1 MKPQA
6 LFHKKTNLIRKNSVI
21 LKSFSFLIRN
31 FATSFA
37 RFLRSNI
44 RKNFVAYCIKIK
56 KKIMKHELIISSLL
70 VLGNPMMANA
80 QQTKTT
86 TIESV
91 STENIST
98 DSIQAMKEK
107 LRQDS
112 IQWEKQLSAVTIK
125 GTRSQF
131 RQKNGGIVARI
142 SGTSLEKEPTATEVL
157 AKLPGMFKNKD
168 GKPQAFIGGSPEIY
182 INDRK
187 VQDYSVVENLPV
199 TQIKEVKV
207 IHHPGAEY
215 GNNVGCVL
223 LITTKKNLQGL
234 AIVENSGFLF
244 DSFVSNNHDLDL
256 TYTHGKMTYYGKLG
270 YANWQGI
277 WKEQDIATN
286 YVSGSNTGN
295 NSGSQA
301 SSNTSSQAGDNAT
314 TYIASATLDCKHS
327 YYDRFYW
334 SAGAD
339 LALTEKQT
347 IGVKYDGYNIHQP
360 MPFKMT
366 SYAMTNDYVDDNVTG
381 NNKFLY
387 YDWQHHVNAFYQGK
401 YGEKWKLNFFGDFV
415 KLHTEQ
421 AQFVDEISERGAAK
435 GKGAATSPS
444 ALVAA
449 SSSPSVPLLASVP
462 SDSIAWSLASSSPLQ
477 EARNKFTLLPQSDGT
492 IWGAKAR
499 ANYTINDKQTWMMGA
514 EYNYVKS
521 ESRTD
526 YTPADKGTSTH
537 SITKENHAAVFAE
550 YSLDFKPFSL
560 RVGLRYEHVDSRL
573 NYLKDETGR
582 TGIGRIG
589 SFENGN
595 SETGRT
601 GTGTLETA
609 SNEPLH
615 RKYDNLYPSLL
626 LSHQSGRFSQSLSY
640 RSSETRPSFQELN
653 TGTVYANHYMR
664 QIGNSQLEP
673 SQRHE
678 FQYQASY
685 GDLFLQASY
694 TYVKDYITSI
704 IEPDSDDPQTGYITW
719 TNIDHCWNWGSFLG
733 YRHRWGFYE
742 PQVQAGIQQG
752 FIKAVSMGK
761 EKSFHDPYYI
771 FSLYN
776 GFHLPKGWYLNLS
789 FSYRSSGTY
798 DFLTLCSVHNFDFQL
813 YKSFLKDRLSLSLNV
828 NDIFNTKRQKTD
840 GTYGNVRFQ
849 QQKWVDT
856 RSVQLRLTYRFN
868 QAKKQYRGENSA
880 QEAVGRMGGK

>member
-1 MKPQA
+1 M
-6 LFHKKTNLIRKNSVI
+6 
-21 LKSFSFLIRN
+21 RN
-31 FATSFA
+31 ELLMSCLLMLSLPTAT
-37 RFLRSNI
+37 
-44 RKNFVAYCIKIK
+44 
-56 KKIMKHELIISSLL
+56 H
-70 VLGNPMMANA
+70 A
-80 QQTKTT
+80 QQKEQTTKADA
-86 TIESV
+86 
-91 STENIST
+91 
-98 DSIQAMKEK
+98 DSILTMRERM
-107 LRQDS
+107 RQDS
-112 IQWEKQLSAVTIK
+112 ILWEKQLDAVTIK

-142 SGTSLEKEPTATEVL
+142 AGTSLEKEPTTTDVL
-157 AKLPGMFKNKD
+157 AKLPGMFRNKD
-168 GKPQAFIGGSPEIY
+168 GKPQAFIGGAPEIY

-223 LITTKKNLQGL
+223 LITTKKNLEGL
-234 AIVENSGFLF
+234 AIVENSGILF

-277 WKEQDIATN
+277 WKEQDITTN
-286 YVSGSNTGN
+286 YSN
-295 NSGSQA
+295 S
-301 SSNTSSQAGDNAT
+301 T
-314 TYIASATLDCKHS
+314 TYIASSTLDCKHS
-327 YYDRFYW
+327 YNDHFYW

-339 LALTEKQT
+339 LVLTEKQT

-366 SYAMTNDYVDDNVTG
+366 SYAMTNDHVDDNVTG

-401 YGEKWKLNFFGDFV
+401 FGEKWKLNFFGDFV

-421 AQFVDEISERGAAK
+421 AQFVDEISER
-435 GKGAATSPS
+435 
-444 ALVAA
+444 
-449 SSSPSVPLLASVP
+449 
-462 SDSIAWSLASSSPLQ
+462 

-492 IWGAKAR
+492 IWGAKVR

-521 ESRTD
+521 ESRAD

-573 NYLKDETGR
+573 DYL
-582 TGIGRIG
+582 
-589 SFENGN
+589 
-595 SETGRT
+595 
-601 GTGTLETA
+601 TA
-609 SNEPLH
+609 ADGANDDLQQPIH
-615 RKYDNLYPSLL
+615 RSYDNLYPSLL
-626 LSHQSGRFSQSLSY
+626 LTHQSGRFSQSLSY

-653 TGTVYANHYMR
+653 TGTVYANRYMR
-664 QIGNSQLEP
+664 QVGNSQLEP

-752 FIKAVSMGK
+752 FINAISMGK

-798 DFLTLCSVHNFDFQL
+798 DFLTISSVHNFDFQL

-828 NDIFNTKRQKTD
+828 SDIFNTRRQKTD

-849 QQKWVDT
+849 QQKWEDT

>member
-1 MKPQA
+1 MLSLP
-6 LFHKKTNLIRKNSVI
+6 T
-21 LKSFSFLIRN
+21 
-31 FATSFA
+31 AT
-37 RFLRSNI
+37 
-44 RKNFVAYCIKIK
+44 
-56 KKIMKHELIISSLL
+56 H
-70 VLGNPMMANA
+70 A
-80 QQTKTT
+80 QQK
-86 TIESV
+86 EQRP
-91 STENIST
+91 EADA
-98 DSIQAMKEK
+98 DSILAIKERM
-107 LRQDS
+107 RQDS
-112 IQWEKQLSAVTIK
+112 ILWERQLDAVTIK

-142 SGTSLEKEPTATEVL
+142 SGTSLEKEPNATEVL
-157 AKLPGMFKNKD
+157 AKLPGMFKSKD
-168 GKPQAFIGGSPEIY
+168 GKPQAFIGGAPEIY

-244 DSFVSNNHDLDL
+244 DSYVSNNHDLDL
-256 TYTHGKMTYYGKLG
+256 TYTHGKITYYAKLG

-277 WKEQDIATN
+277 WKEQDITTN
-286 YVSGSNTGN
+286 YSN
-295 NSGSQA
+295 S
-301 SSNTSSQAGDNAT
+301 T
-314 TYIASATLDCKHS
+314 TYIASSTLDCKHS
-327 YYDRFYW
+327 YNDHFYW

-339 LALTEKQT
+339 LSLTETQT

-366 SYAMTNDYVDDNVTG
+366 SYAMTNNHVDDNVIG

-387 YDWQHHVNAFYQGK
+387 YDWQHHVNAFYQGH
-401 YGEKWKLNFFGDFV
+401 YGEKWKLSFFGDFV

-421 AQFVDEISERGAAK
+421 AQFVDEISEK
-435 GKGAATSPS
+435 N
-444 ALVAA
+444 
-449 SSSPSVPLLASVP
+449 LANGVSEE
-462 SDSIAWSLASSSPLQ
+462 D
-477 EARNKFTLLPQSDGT
+477 ARNKFTLLPQSDGT
-492 IWGAKAR
+492 IWGTKVR
-499 ANYTINDKQTWMMGA
+499 ANYAISDKQSWMMGA

-521 ESRTD
+521 ESQTD

-550 YSLDFKPFSL
+550 YTIDFKPFSL
-560 RVGLRYEHVDSRL
+560 RAGLRYEHVDSRL
-573 NYLKDETGR
+573 DYLPAA
-582 TGIGRIG
+582 
-589 SFENGN
+589 NGAN
-595 SETGRT
+595 AD
-601 GTGTLETA
+601 LEQ
-609 SNEPLH
+609 PIH
-615 RKYDNLYPSLL
+615 RSYDNLYPSLL
-626 LSHQSGRFSQSLSY
+626 LTHQSGRFSQSLSY

-653 TGTVYANHYMR
+653 TGTVYANRYMR
-664 QIGNSQLEP
+664 QVGNSKLEP

-752 FIKAVSMGK
+752 FIKAISMGK

-776 GFHLPKGWYLNLS
+776 GFHLPKGWYMNLS

-798 DFLTLCSVHNFDFQL
+798 EYLTINSVHNFDFQL

-828 NDIFNTKRQKTD
+828 SDIFNTISRKTD

-849 QQKWVDT
+849 QQKWEDT

>member
-1 MKPQA
+1 MSG
-6 LFHKKTNLIRKNSVI
+6 LLI
-21 LKSFSFLIRN
+21 
-31 FATSFA
+31 
-37 RFLRSNI
+37 
-44 RKNFVAYCIKIK
+44 
-56 KKIMKHELIISSLL
+56 
-70 VLGNPMMANA
+70 LGNPMMANA

-86 TIESV
+86 TAESI
-91 STENIST
+91 STAKNIST

-112 IQWEKQLSAVTIK
+112 IQWEKQLAAVTIK

-256 TYTHGKMTYYGKLG
+256 TYTRGKMTYYGKLG

-286 YVSGSNTGN
+286 YVSGS
-295 NSGSQA
+295 
-301 SSNTSSQAGDNAT
+301 QAGDNAT

-327 YYDRFYW
+327 YNDHFYW

-366 SYAMTNDYVDDNVTG
+366 SYAMTNDHVDDNVTG
-381 NNKFLY
+381 NNKFFY

-444 ALVAA
+444 ALLAP
-449 SSSPSVPLLASVP
+449 SSSSSVPLLASVP
-462 SDSIAWSLASSSPLQ
+462 SDSIAWSLASSFPLQ

-550 YSLDFKPFSL
+550 YSLDFKSFSL

-595 SETGRT
+595 SEIGRT
-601 GTGTLETA
+601 GIGLPGTA
-609 SNEPLH
+609 STEAPLH

-640 RSSETRPSFQELN
+640 RSSETRPSFQKLN

-664 QIGNSQLEP
+664 QVGNSQLEP
-673 SQRHE
+673 SKRHE

-704 IEPDSDDPQTGYITW
+704 IEPYSDDPQTGYITW

-776 GFHLPKGWYLNLS
+776 GFHLPKGWYMNLS

-798 DFLTLCSVHNFDFQL
+798 DFLTINSVHNFDFQL

-828 NDIFNTKRQKTD
+828 NDIFNTKRYKTD

-849 QQKWVDT
+849 QQKWEDT

>member
-1 MKPQA
+1 M
-6 LFHKKTNLIRKNSVI
+6 SG
-21 LKSFSFLIRN
+21 
-31 FATSFA
+31 
-37 RFLRSNI
+37 
-44 RKNFVAYCIKIK
+44 
-56 KKIMKHELIISSLL
+56 LL

-86 TIESV
+86 TAGSISTESC
-91 STENIST
+91 STENILT
-98 DSIQAMKEK
+98 KKEGLLQDSIQAMKEK

-112 IQWEKQLSAVTIK
+112 IQWEKQLAAVTIK

-168 GKPQAFIGGSPEIY
+168 GKPQAFIGGAPEIY

-234 AIVENSGFLF
+234 AIVENSGILF

-256 TYTHGKMTYYGKLG
+256 TYTRGKITYYAKLG
-270 YANWQGI
+270 YANWQGK
-277 WKEQDIATN
+277 WKEQDIATH

-295 NSGSQA
+295 N
-301 SSNTSSQAGDNAT
+301 AGDNAT
-314 TYIASATLDCKHS
+314 TYIASSTLDCKHN
-327 YYDRFYW
+327 YNDHFYW

-347 IGVKYDGYNIHQP
+347 IGVKYNGYNIHQP

-366 SYAMTNDYVDDNVTG
+366 SYAMTNDHVDDNVTG
-381 NNKFLY
+381 NNKFFY
-387 YDWQHHVNAFYQGK
+387 YDWQHHVNAFYQGN
-401 YGEKWKLNFFGDFV
+401 YGEKWKLNIFGDFV

-421 AQFVDEISERGAAK
+421 AQFVDEISE
-435 GKGAATSPS
+435 
-444 ALVAA
+444 
-449 SSSPSVPLLASVP
+449 
-462 SDSIAWSLASSSPLQ
+462 Q
-477 EARNKFTLLPQSDGT
+477 EARNKFTLLPQSDGI

-499 ANYTINDKQTWMMGA
+499 ANYTINNKQTWMMGA

-573 NYLKDETGR
+573 NYLKDETGKS
-582 TGIGRIG
+582 GIG
-589 SFENGN
+589 SFGNGN
-595 SETGRT
+595 SEIGTT
-601 GTGTLETA
+601 GTGTPGTA
-609 SNEPLH
+609 STEAPIH

-653 TGTVYANHYMR
+653 TGTVYANRYLR

-673 SQRHE
+673 SKRHE

-704 IEPDSDDPQTGYITW
+704 IKPDSDDPQTGYITW

-752 FIKAVSMGK
+752 FIKAISMGK

-771 FSLYN
+771 FNLYN

-798 DFLTLCSVHNFDFQL
+798 EYLTINSVHNFDFQL

-828 NDIFNTKRQKTD
+828 SDIFNTISRKTD

-849 QQKWVDT
+849 QQKWEDT

-868 QAKKQYRGENSA
+868 HAKKQYRGENSA

>member
-1 MKPQA
+1 
-6 LFHKKTNLIRKNSVI
+6 
-21 LKSFSFLIRN
+21 
-31 FATSFA
+31 
-37 RFLRSNI
+37 
-44 RKNFVAYCIKIK
+44 
-56 KKIMKHELIISSLL
+56 MKHELIISGLL
-70 VLGNPMMANA
+70 ILGNQMMANA

-86 TIESV
+86 TAESI
-91 STENIST
+91 STAENIST
-98 DSIQAMKEK
+98 DSILAMKEK

-112 IQWEKQLSAVTIK
+112 IQWEKQLAAVTIK

-256 TYTHGKMTYYGKLG
+256 TYTRGKMTYYAKLS

-286 YVSGSNTGN
+286 YVSGNQAGDNTGN
-295 NSGSQA
+295 N
-301 SSNTSSQAGDNAT
+301 AGDNAT
-314 TYIASATLDCKHS
+314 NYIASSTLDCKHS

-366 SYAMTNDYVDDNVTG
+366 SYAMTNNHIDDNVTG

-435 GKGAATSPS
+435 GKGAATFPS

-462 SDSIAWSLASSSPLQ
+462 SDSIAWSLASSSPQQ

-499 ANYTINDKQTWMMGA
+499 ANYTISDKQTWMMGA

-526 YTPADKGTSTH
+526 YTPADKGISTH

-560 RVGLRYEHVDSRL
+560 RVGLRYEHVDSRQ
-573 NYLKDETGR
+573 NYLK
-582 TGIGRIG
+582 
-589 SFENGN
+589 N
-595 SETGRT
+595 
-601 GTGTLETA
+601 ETA
-609 SNEPLH
+609 STEPLH

-626 LSHQSGRFSQSLSY
+626 LTHQSGRFSQSLSY
-640 RSSETRPSFQELN
+640 RSSEIRPSFQELN

-742 PQVQAGIQQG
+742 PQLLAGIQQG

-776 GFHLPKGWYLNLS
+776 GFHLPKGWYMNLS

-798 DFLTLCSVHNFDFQL
+798 DFLTLCSVHNFDIQL
-813 YKSFLKDRLSLSLNV
+813 YKSFLKDKLSLSLNM

-840 GTYGNVRFQ
+840 GIYGNVRFQ

>member
-1 MKPQA
+1 MSYLLMLSLP
-6 LFHKKTNLIRKNSVI
+6 T
-21 LKSFSFLIRN
+21 
-31 FATSFA
+31 AT
-37 RFLRSNI
+37 
-44 RKNFVAYCIKIK
+44 
-56 KKIMKHELIISSLL
+56 H
-70 VLGNPMMANA
+70 A
-80 QQTKTT
+80 QQKEQTT
-86 TIESV
+86 EAD
-91 STENIST
+91 T
-98 DSIQAMKEK
+98 DSILTMRERM
-107 LRQDS
+107 RQDS
-112 IQWEKQLSAVTIK
+112 ILWEKQLDAVTIK

-142 SGTSLEKEPTATEVL
+142 AGTSLEKEPTTTDVL
-157 AKLPGMFKNKD
+157 AKLPGMFRDKD
-168 GKPQAFIGGSPEIY
+168 GKPQAFIGGAPEIY

-223 LITTKKNLQGL
+223 LISTKKNLEGL

-270 YANWQGI
+270 YANWQGN
-277 WKEQDIATN
+277 WKEQDITTN
-286 YVSGSNTGN
+286 YVSGNQTGN
-295 NSGSQA
+295 NTGS
-301 SSNTSSQAGDNAT
+301 NAGDNAT
-314 TYIASATLDCKHS
+314 TYIASSTLDCKHS
-327 YYDRFYW
+327 YNDHFYW

-347 IGVKYDGYNIHQP
+347 IGVKYNGYNIHQP

-366 SYAMTNDYVDDNVTG
+366 SYAMTNDHVDDNVTG

-401 YGEKWKLNFFGDFV
+401 FGEKWKLNFFGDFV

-421 AQFVDEISERGAAK
+421 AQFVDEISER
-435 GKGAATSPS
+435 
-444 ALVAA
+444 
-449 SSSPSVPLLASVP
+449 
-462 SDSIAWSLASSSPLQ
+462 

-499 ANYTINDKQTWMMGA
+499 ANYTINDKQTWMMGT

-521 ESRTD
+521 ESRAD

-573 NYLKDETGR
+573 DYQPAADGANTDLQQP
-582 TGIGRIG
+582 I
-589 SFENGN
+589 
-595 SETGRT
+595 
-601 GTGTLETA
+601 
-609 SNEPLH
+609 H
-615 RKYDNLYPSLL
+615 RSYNNLYPSLL
-626 LSHQSGRFSQSLSY
+626 LTHQAGRFSQSLSY

-653 TGTVYANHYMR
+653 TGTVYANRYMR
-664 QIGNSQLEP
+664 QVGNSKLEP

-752 FIKAVSMGK
+752 FINAISMGK
-761 EKSFHDPYYI
+761 EKGFHDPYYI

-798 DFLTLCSVHNFDFQL
+798 DFVTISSVHNFDFQL

-828 NDIFNTKRQKTD
+828 SDIFNTRRQKTD

-849 QQKWVDT
+849 QQKWEDT
-856 RSVQLRLTYRFN
+856 RGVQLRLTYRFN

>member
-1 MKPQA
+1 MSG
-6 LFHKKTNLIRKNSVI
+6 LLI
-21 LKSFSFLIRN
+21 
-31 FATSFA
+31 
-37 RFLRSNI
+37 
-44 RKNFVAYCIKIK
+44 
-56 KKIMKHELIISSLL
+56 
-70 VLGNPMMANA
+70 LGNPMLTHA

-86 TIESV
+86 TAGSS
-91 STENIST
+91 STESIIAKKEELLQ

-168 GKPQAFIGGSPEIY
+168 GKPQAFIGGAPEIY

-234 AIVENSGFLF
+234 AIVENSGVLF

-270 YANWQGI
+270 YANWQGN

-286 YVSGSNTGN
+286 YVSGN
-295 NSGSQA
+295 
-301 SSNTSSQAGDNAT
+301 QAGDNAT

-327 YYDRFYW
+327 YNDHFYW

-347 IGVKYDGYNIHQP
+347 IGVKYNGYNIHQP

-366 SYAMTNDYVDDNVTG
+366 SYAMTNDHVDDNVTG
-381 NNKFLY
+381 NNKFFY

-401 YGEKWKLNFFGDFV
+401 YGEKWKLNIFGDFV

-421 AQFVDEISERGAAK
+421 GQFVDEISERE
-435 GKGAATSPS
+435 
-444 ALVAA
+444 AA
-449 SSSPSVPLLASVP
+449 STQ
-462 SDSIAWSLASSSPLQ
+462 Q

-560 RVGLRYEHVDSRL
+560 RIGLRYEHVDSRL

-582 TGIGRIG
+582 SGIG
-589 SFENGN
+589 SFEIGN
-595 SETGRT
+595 SEIGTT
-601 GTGTLETA
+601 GTGTPGTA
-609 SNEPLH
+609 STEAPIH

-653 TGTVYANHYMR
+653 TGTVYANRYMW

-678 FQYQASY
+678 CQYQASY

-752 FIKAVSMGK
+752 FIKAISMGK

-798 DFLTLCSVHNFDFQL
+798 DFLTINSVHNFDFQL

-828 NDIFNTKRQKTD
+828 SDIFNTISRKTD

-849 QQKWVDT
+849 QQKWEDT

>member
-1 MKPQA
+1 MR
-6 LFHKKTNLIRKNSVI
+6 HI
-21 LKSFSFLIRN
+21 
-31 FATSFA
+31 
-37 RFLRSNI
+37 
-44 RKNFVAYCIKIK
+44 YIKIR
-56 KKIMKHELIISSLL
+56 KKIMKHELIISGLL

-80 QQTKTT
+80 QKTEATT
-86 TIESV
+86 TESS
-91 STENIST
+91 STESSST
-98 DSIQAMKEK
+98 ESSSINSRSIKSSSTESILTKKEELLQDSIQAMKEK

-168 GKPQAFIGGSPEIY
+168 GKPQAFIGGAPEIY

-234 AIVENSGFLF
+234 AIVENSGILF

-256 TYTHGKMTYYGKLG
+256 TYTRGKMTYYAKLS

-286 YVSGSNTGN
+286 YVSGSNTG
-295 NSGSQA
+295 
-301 SSNTSSQAGDNAT
+301 SNAGDNAT
-314 TYIASATLDCKHS
+314 TYIASSTLDCKHS
-327 YYDRFYW
+327 YYDHFYW
-334 SAGAD
+334 STGAD

-366 SYAMTNDYVDDNVTG
+366 SYAMTNDHVDDNVTG
-381 NNKFLY
+381 DNKFLY
-387 YDWQHHVNAFYQGK
+387 YDWQHHVNAFYQGN

-421 AQFVDEISERGAAK
+421 GQFVDEVSERE
-435 GKGAATSPS
+435 
-444 ALVAA
+444 AA
-449 SSSPSVPLLASVP
+449 STQ
-462 SDSIAWSLASSSPLQ
+462 Q

-573 NYLKDETGR
+573 D
-582 TGIGRIG
+582 
-589 SFENGN
+589 SH
-595 SETGRT
+595 
-601 GTGTLETA
+601 A
-609 SNEPLH
+609 PLH

-653 TGTVYANHYMR
+653 TGTVYANRYMR
-664 QIGNSQLEP
+664 QVGNSELEP
-673 SQRHE
+673 SQRHD

-694 TYVKDYITSI
+694 TYVKNYITSI
-704 IEPDSDDPQTGYITW
+704 IAPDSDDPQTGYITW

-752 FIKAVSMGK
+752 FINAISMGK

-776 GFHLPKGWYLNLS
+776 GFHLPKGWYMNLS

-798 DFLTLCSVHNFDFQL
+798 DFVTISSVHNFDFQL

-849 QQKWVDT
+849 QQKWEDT

>member
-1 MKPQA
+1 M
-6 LFHKKTNLIRKNSVI
+6 SG
-21 LKSFSFLIRN
+21 
-31 FATSFA
+31 
-37 RFLRSNI
+37 
-44 RKNFVAYCIKIK
+44 
-56 KKIMKHELIISSLL
+56 LL

-80 QQTKTT
+80 QKTETT

-91 STENIST
+91 STESIST

-112 IQWEKQLSAVTIK
+112 ILWEKQLSAVTIK

-157 AKLPGMFKNKD
+157 TKLPGMFKDKD
-168 GKPQAFIGGSPEIY
+168 GKPQAFIGGAPEIY

-187 VQDYSVVENLPV
+187 VQDYSIVENLPV

-234 AIVENSGFLF
+234 AIVENSGVLF

-277 WKEQDIATN
+277 WKEQDITTN
-286 YVSGSNTGN
+286 YVSGSQAGDNTG
-295 NSGSQA
+295 
-301 SSNTSSQAGDNAT
+301 SNAGDNAT
-314 TYIASATLDCKHS
+314 TYIASSTIDCKHS
-327 YYDRFYW
+327 YNDHFYW

-366 SYAMTNDYVDDNVTG
+366 SYAMTNDHVDDNVTG

-401 YGEKWKLNFFGDFV
+401 FGEKWKLNFFGDFV

-421 AQFVDEISERGAAK
+421 AQFVDEISERDLANGA
-435 GKGAATSPS
+435 SEE
-444 ALVAA
+444 
-449 SSSPSVPLLASVP
+449 
-462 SDSIAWSLASSSPLQ
+462 

-521 ESRTD
+521 ESRAD
-526 YTPADKGTSTH
+526 YTPADQGTSTH

-550 YSLDFKPFSL
+550 YSIDFKPFSL

-582 TGIGRIG
+582 TGIGRTGTGIG
-589 SFENGN
+589 SSETGN
-595 SETGRT
+595 SEIGTTGI
-601 GTGTLETA
+601 GTPETA
-609 SNEPLH
+609 STEPLH

-626 LSHQSGRFSQSLSY
+626 LTHQSGRFSQSLSY

-653 TGTVYANHYMR
+653 TGTVYANRYMR
-664 QIGNSQLEP
+664 QVGNSELEP
-673 SQRHE
+673 SQRHD

-694 TYVKDYITSI
+694 TYVKNYITSI
-704 IEPDSDDPQTGYITW
+704 IDPDSDDPQTGYITW

-752 FIKAVSMGK
+752 FINAIYMGK

-776 GFHLPKGWYLNLS
+776 GFHLPKGWYMNLS

-798 DFLTLCSVHNFDFQL
+798 DFVTISSVHNFDFQL
-813 YKSFLKDRLSLSLNV
+813 YKSFLKDKLSLSLNV
-828 NDIFNTKRQKTD
+828 SDIFNTRRQKTD
-840 GTYGNVRFQ
+840 GTYDNVRFQ
-849 QQKWVDT
+849 QQKWEDT

>member
-1 MKPQA
+1 
-6 LFHKKTNLIRKNSVI
+6 
-21 LKSFSFLIRN
+21 
-31 FATSFA
+31 
-37 RFLRSNI
+37 
-44 RKNFVAYCIKIK
+44 
-56 KKIMKHELIISSLL
+56 MKHELIISSLL

-86 TIESV
+86 TAESI
-91 STENIST
+91 STAENISTAESISTAKNIST
-98 DSIQAMKEK
+98 DSIQAMREK

-157 AKLPGMFKNKD
+157 AKLPGMYKNKD

-256 TYTHGKMTYYGKLG
+256 TYTRGKMTYYGKLG

-286 YVSGSNTGN
+286 YVSGSNIESNTGSNTGN

-314 TYIASATLDCKHS
+314 NYIASSTLDCKHS

-366 SYAMTNDYVDDNVTG
+366 SYAMTNDHVDDNVTG

-499 ANYTINDKQTWMMGA
+499 ANYTISDKQTWMMGA
-514 EYNYVKS
+514 EYNYMKS

-573 NYLKDETGR
+573 NYLKDET
-582 TGIGRIG
+582 
-589 SFENGN
+589 
-595 SETGRT
+595 
-601 GTGTLETA
+601 A
-609 SNEPLH
+609 STEPLH

-626 LSHQSGRFSQSLSY
+626 LTHQSGRFSQSLSY
-640 RSSETRPSFQELN
+640 RSSEIRPSFQELN
-653 TGTVYANHYMR
+653 TGTVYANRYMW

-776 GFHLPKGWYLNLS
+776 GFHLPKGWYMNLS

-798 DFLTLCSVHNFDFQL
+798 DFLTINSVHNFDFQL

-849 QQKWVDT
+849 QQKWEDT

>member
-1 MKPQA
+1 M
-6 LFHKKTNLIRKNSVI
+6 SG
-21 LKSFSFLIRN
+21 
-31 FATSFA
+31 
-37 RFLRSNI
+37 
-44 RKNFVAYCIKIK
+44 
-56 KKIMKHELIISSLL
+56 LL

-80 QQTKTT
+80 QKTETT
-86 TIESV
+86 TIESI
-91 STENIST
+91 STESSST

-112 IQWEKQLSAVTIK
+112 ILWEKQLAAVTIK

-142 SGTSLEKEPTATEVL
+142 SGTSLEKEPNATEVL
-157 AKLPGMFKNKD
+157 AKLPGMFKTKD
-168 GKPQAFIGGSPEIY
+168 GKPQAFIGGAPEIY

-187 VQDYSVVENLPV
+187 VQDYSIVENLPV

-256 TYTHGKMTYYGKLG
+256 TYTRGKMTYYAKLS

-286 YVSGSNTGN
+286 YVSSNQAGDNTGN
-295 NSGSQA
+295 N
-301 SSNTSSQAGDNAT
+301 AGDNAT
-314 TYIASATLDCKHS
+314 NYIASSTLDCKHS

-366 SYAMTNDYVDDNVTG
+366 SYAMTNDHVDDNVTG

-421 AQFVDEISERGAAK
+421 AQFVDEISERGTAK
-435 GKGAATSPS
+435 GRGAATSPS

-462 SDSIAWSLASSSPLQ
+462 SDSIAWSRASSSPQQ

-521 ESRTD
+521 ESRAN
-526 YTPADKGTSTH
+526 YTPTDKGTSTH

-582 TGIGRIG
+582 TGIG
-589 SFENGN
+589 S
-595 SETGRT
+595 SETGTT
-601 GTGTLETA
+601 GTGTPETA
-609 SNEPLH
+609 STEPLH

-626 LSHQSGRFSQSLSY
+626 LTHQSGRFSQSLSY

-653 TGTVYANHYMR
+653 TGTVYANRYMR
-664 QIGNSQLEP
+664 QVGNSQLEP

-752 FIKAVSMGK
+752 FIKAISMGK

-776 GFHLPKGWYLNLS
+776 GFHLPKGWYMNLS

-798 DFLTLCSVHNFDFQL
+798 DFVTISSVHNFDFQL

-828 NDIFNTKRQKTD
+828 SDIFNTRRQKTD

-849 QQKWVDT
+849 QQKWEDT

>member
-1 MKPQA
+1 MR
-6 LFHKKTNLIRKNSVI
+6 HI
-21 LKSFSFLIRN
+21 
-31 FATSFA
+31 
-37 RFLRSNI
+37 
-44 RKNFVAYCIKIK
+44 YIKIR
-56 KKIMKHELIISSLL
+56 KKIMKHELIISGLL

-80 QQTKTT
+80 QKTEATT
-86 TIESV
+86 TESS
-91 STENIST
+91 STESSST
-98 DSIQAMKEK
+98 ESSSINSRSIKSSSTESILTKKEELLQDSIQAMKEK

-168 GKPQAFIGGSPEIY
+168 GKPQAFIGGAPEIY

-234 AIVENSGFLF
+234 AIVENSGILF

-256 TYTHGKMTYYGKLG
+256 TYTRGKMTYYAKLS

-286 YVSGSNTGN
+286 YVSGSNTG
-295 NSGSQA
+295 
-301 SSNTSSQAGDNAT
+301 SNAGDNAT
-314 TYIASATLDCKHS
+314 TYIASSTLDCKHS
-327 YYDRFYW
+327 YYDHFYW
-334 SAGAD
+334 STGAD

-347 IGVKYDGYNIHQP
+347 IGVKYNGYNIHQP

-366 SYAMTNDYVDDNVTG
+366 SYAMTNDHVDDNVTG
-381 NNKFLY
+381 DNKFLY
-387 YDWQHHVNAFYQGK
+387 YDWQHHVNAFYQGN

-421 AQFVDEISERGAAK
+421 GQFVDEVSERE
-435 GKGAATSPS
+435 
-444 ALVAA
+444 AA
-449 SSSPSVPLLASVP
+449 STQ
-462 SDSIAWSLASSSPLQ
+462 Q

-582 TGIGRIG
+582 TGIG
-589 SFENGN
+589 
-595 SETGRT
+595 TP
-601 GTGTLETA
+601 ETA
-609 SNEPLH
+609 STEAPIH

-653 TGTVYANHYMR
+653 TGTVYANRYMR
-664 QIGNSQLEP
+664 QVGNSQLEP
-673 SQRHE
+673 SKRHE

-704 IEPDSDDPQTGYITW
+704 IKPDSDDPQTGYITW

-752 FIKAVSMGK
+752 FINAISMGK

-776 GFHLPKGWYLNLS
+776 GFHLPKGWYMNLS

-798 DFLTLCSVHNFDFQL
+798 DFVTISSVHNFDFQL

-849 QQKWVDT
+849 QQKWEDT

>member
-1 MKPQA
+1 MSG
-6 LFHKKTNLIRKNSVI
+6 LLI
-21 LKSFSFLIRN
+21 
-31 FATSFA
+31 
-37 RFLRSNI
+37 
-44 RKNFVAYCIKIK
+44 
-56 KKIMKHELIISSLL
+56 
-70 VLGNPMMANA
+70 LGNPMIANA
-80 QQTKTT
+80 QQTETT
-86 TIESV
+86 TAESI
-91 STENIST
+91 STAKNIST
-98 DSIQAMKEK
+98 DSIQAMREK

-112 IQWEKQLSAVTIK
+112 IQWEKQLAAVTIK

-182 INDRK
+182 INERK

-234 AIVENSGFLF
+234 AIVENSGILF

-256 TYTHGKMTYYGKLG
+256 TYTRGKITYYAKLG
-270 YANWQGI
+270 YANWQGK
-277 WKEQDIATN
+277 WKEQDIATH

-295 NSGSQA
+295 N
-301 SSNTSSQAGDNAT
+301 AGDNAT
-314 TYIASATLDCKHS
+314 TYIASSTLDCKHN
-327 YYDRFYW
+327 YNDHFYW

-347 IGVKYDGYNIHQP
+347 IGVKYNGYNIHQP

-366 SYAMTNDYVDDNVTG
+366 SYAMTNDHVDDNVTG
-381 NNKFLY
+381 NNKFFY
-387 YDWQHHVNAFYQGK
+387 YDWQHHVNAFYQGN
-401 YGEKWKLNFFGDFV
+401 YGEKWKLNIFGDFV

-421 AQFVDEISERGAAK
+421 AQFVDEISE
-435 GKGAATSPS
+435 
-444 ALVAA
+444 
-449 SSSPSVPLLASVP
+449 
-462 SDSIAWSLASSSPLQ
+462 Q
-477 EARNKFTLLPQSDGT
+477 EARNKFTLLPQSDGI

-499 ANYTINDKQTWMMGA
+499 ANYTINNKQTWMMGA

-573 NYLKDETGR
+573 NYLKDETGKS
-582 TGIGRIG
+582 GIG
-589 SFENGN
+589 SFGNGN
-595 SETGRT
+595 SEIGTT
-601 GTGTLETA
+601 GTGTPGTA
-609 SNEPLH
+609 STEAPIH

-653 TGTVYANHYMR
+653 TGTVYANRYMR
-664 QIGNSQLEP
+664 QVGNSQLEP
-673 SQRHE
+673 SKRHE

-704 IEPDSDDPQTGYITW
+704 IKPDSDDPQTGYITW

-752 FIKAVSMGK
+752 FIKAISMGK

-771 FSLYN
+771 FNLYN

-798 DFLTLCSVHNFDFQL
+798 EYLTINSVHNFDFQL

-828 NDIFNTKRQKTD
+828 SDIFNTISRKTD

-849 QQKWVDT
+849 QQKWEDT

-868 QAKKQYRGENSA
+868 HAKKQYRGENSA

>member
-1 MKPQA
+1 MSG
-6 LFHKKTNLIRKNSVI
+6 LLI
-21 LKSFSFLIRN
+21 
-31 FATSFA
+31 
-37 RFLRSNI
+37 
-44 RKNFVAYCIKIK
+44 
-56 KKIMKHELIISSLL
+56 
-70 VLGNPMMANA
+70 LGNPTMAHA

-86 TIESV
+86 TAESS
-91 STENIST
+91 STESCST
-98 DSIQAMKEK
+98 ESNSTESILTKKEDLLQDSIQAMKEK

-112 IQWEKQLSAVTIK
+112 IQWEKQLAAVTIK

-142 SGTSLEKEPTATEVL
+142 SGTSLEKEPNATEVL
-157 AKLPGMFKNKD
+157 AKLPGMFKTKD
-168 GKPQAFIGGSPEIY
+168 GKPQAFIGGAPEIY
-182 INDRK
+182 INERK

-270 YANWQGI
+270 YANWQGN
-277 WKEQDIATN
+277 WKEQDITTN
-286 YVSGSNTGN
+286 YVSGSQTGSNTG
-295 NSGSQA
+295 
-301 SSNTSSQAGDNAT
+301 SNAGDNAT
-314 TYIASATLDCKHS
+314 SYIASSTLDCKHS
-327 YYDRFYW
+327 YNDHFYW

-366 SYAMTNDYVDDNVTG
+366 SYAMTNNHVDDNVTG
-381 NNKFLY
+381 YNKFLY

-401 YGEKWKLNFFGDFV
+401 FGEKWKLNFFGDFV

-421 AQFVDEISERGAAK
+421 AQFVDEISERDLANGA
-435 GKGAATSPS
+435 SEE
-444 ALVAA
+444 
-449 SSSPSVPLLASVP
+449 
-462 SDSIAWSLASSSPLQ
+462 

-582 TGIGRIG
+582 TGIG
-589 SFENGN
+589 
-595 SETGRT
+595 TP
-601 GTGTLETA
+601 ETA
-609 SNEPLH
+609 STEPLH

-653 TGTVYANHYMR
+653 TGTVYANRYLR
-664 QIGNSQLEP
+664 QTGNSQLEP

-685 GDLFLQASY
+685 SDLFLQASY

-704 IEPDSDDPQTGYITW
+704 IEPDSDNPQIGYITW

-752 FIKAVSMGK
+752 FINAIYMGK

-798 DFLTLCSVHNFDFQL
+798 DFLTINSVHNFDFQL
-813 YKSFLKDRLSLSLNV
+813 YKSFLKDKLSLSLNV
-828 NDIFNTKRQKTD
+828 SDIFNTISRKTD

-849 QQKWVDT
+849 QQKWEDT

>member
-1 MKPQA
+1 MLSLP
-6 LFHKKTNLIRKNSVI
+6 T
-21 LKSFSFLIRN
+21 
-31 FATSFA
+31 AT
-37 RFLRSNI
+37 
-44 RKNFVAYCIKIK
+44 
-56 KKIMKHELIISSLL
+56 H
-70 VLGNPMMANA
+70 A
-80 QQTKTT
+80 QQK
-86 TIESV
+86 EQRP
-91 STENIST
+91 EADA
-98 DSIQAMKEK
+98 DSILAIKERM
-107 LRQDS
+107 RQDS
-112 IQWEKQLSAVTIK
+112 ILWERQLDAVTIK

-142 SGTSLEKEPTATEVL
+142 SGTSLEKEPNATEVL
-157 AKLPGMFKNKD
+157 AKLPGMFKSKD
-168 GKPQAFIGGSPEIY
+168 GKPQAFIGGAPEIY

-244 DSFVSNNHDLDL
+244 DSYVSNNHDLDL
-256 TYTHGKMTYYGKLG
+256 TYTHGKITYYAKLG

-277 WKEQDIATN
+277 WKEQDITTN
-286 YVSGSNTGN
+286 YSN
-295 NSGSQA
+295 S
-301 SSNTSSQAGDNAT
+301 T
-314 TYIASATLDCKHS
+314 TYIASSTLDCKHS
-327 YYDRFYW
+327 YNDHFYW

-339 LALTEKQT
+339 LSLTETQT

-366 SYAMTNDYVDDNVTG
+366 SYAMTNNHVDDNVIG

-387 YDWQHHVNAFYQGK
+387 YDWQHHVNAFYQGH
-401 YGEKWKLNFFGDFV
+401 YGEKWKLSFFGDFV

-421 AQFVDEISERGAAK
+421 AQFVDEISEK
-435 GKGAATSPS
+435 N
-444 ALVAA
+444 
-449 SSSPSVPLLASVP
+449 LANGVSEE
-462 SDSIAWSLASSSPLQ
+462 D
-477 EARNKFTLLPQSDGT
+477 ARNKFTLLPQSDGT
-492 IWGAKAR
+492 IWGTKVR
-499 ANYTINDKQTWMMGA
+499 ANYAISDKQSWMMGA

-521 ESRTD
+521 ESQTD

-550 YSLDFKPFSL
+550 YTIDFKPFSL
-560 RVGLRYEHVDSRL
+560 RAGLRYEHVDSRL
-573 NYLKDETGR
+573 DYLPAA
-582 TGIGRIG
+582 
-589 SFENGN
+589 NGAN
-595 SETGRT
+595 AD
-601 GTGTLETA
+601 LEQ
-609 SNEPLH
+609 PIH
-615 RKYDNLYPSLL
+615 RSYDNLYPSLL
-626 LSHQSGRFSQSLSY
+626 LTYQSGRFSQSLSY

-653 TGTVYANHYMR
+653 TGTVYANRYMR
-664 QIGNSQLEP
+664 QVGNSMLEP

-752 FIKAVSMGK
+752 FIKAISMGK

-798 DFLTLCSVHNFDFQL
+798 EYLTFNSVHNFDFQL

-828 NDIFNTKRQKTD
+828 SDIFNTKRQKTD

-849 QQKWVDT
+849 QQKWEDT

>member
-1 MKPQA
+1 
-6 LFHKKTNLIRKNSVI
+6 
-21 LKSFSFLIRN
+21 
-31 FATSFA
+31 
-37 RFLRSNI
+37 
-44 RKNFVAYCIKIK
+44 
-56 KKIMKHELIISSLL
+56 MKHELIMSGLL
-70 VLGNPMMANA
+70 ILGNPMMANA

-86 TIESV
+86 TAESI
-91 STENIST
+91 STAKNIST

-112 IQWEKQLSAVTIK
+112 IQWEKQLAAVTIK

-223 LITTKKNLQGL
+223 LITTKKYLQGL

-286 YVSGSNTGN
+286 YVSGS
-295 NSGSQA
+295 
-301 SSNTSSQAGDNAT
+301 QAGDNAT

-327 YYDRFYW
+327 YNDHFYW

-366 SYAMTNDYVDDNVTG
+366 SYAMTNDHVDDNVTG

-387 YDWQHHVNAFYQGK
+387 YDWQHHVNAFYQGH

-421 AQFVDEISERGAAK
+421 AQFVDEISEKGAAK

-444 ALVAA
+444 ALVA
-449 SSSPSVPLLASVP
+449 PSVLLAPSSFPSVSLLASVP

-560 RVGLRYEHVDSRL
+560 RVGLRFEHVDSRL
-573 NYLKDETGR
+573 NYLKDETER
-582 TGIGRIG
+582 TGIG
-589 SFENGN
+589 
-595 SETGRT
+595 TP
-601 GTGTLETA
+601 ETA
-609 SNEPLH
+609 STEPLH

-626 LSHQSGRFSQSLSY
+626 LSHQASRFSQSLSY

-664 QIGNSQLEP
+664 QVGNSQLEP
-673 SQRHE
+673 SKRHE

-704 IEPDSDDPQTGYITW
+704 IEPDSDDPQIGYITW

-752 FIKAVSMGK
+752 FIKAISMGK

-776 GFHLPKGWYLNLS
+776 GFHLPKGWYMNLS

-798 DFLTLCSVHNFDFQL
+798 DYLTINSVHNFDFQL

-828 NDIFNTKRQKTD
+828 SDIFNTISRKTD

-849 QQKWVDT
+849 QQKWEDT
-856 RSVQLRLTYRFN
+856 RNVQLRLTYRFN

>member
-1 MKPQA
+1 MLSLP
-6 LFHKKTNLIRKNSVI
+6 T
-21 LKSFSFLIRN
+21 
-31 FATSFA
+31 AT
-37 RFLRSNI
+37 
-44 RKNFVAYCIKIK
+44 
-56 KKIMKHELIISSLL
+56 H
-70 VLGNPMMANA
+70 A
-80 QQTKTT
+80 QQKEQTTKADA
-86 TIESV
+86 
-91 STENIST
+91 
-98 DSIQAMKEK
+98 DSILTMRERM
-107 LRQDS
+107 RQDS
-112 IQWEKQLSAVTIK
+112 ILWEKQLDAVTIK
-125 GTRSQF
+125 GTHSQF

-142 SGTSLEKEPTATEVL
+142 AGTSLEKEPTTTDVL
-157 AKLPGMFKNKD
+157 AKLPGMFRNKD
-168 GKPQAFIGGSPEIY
+168 GKPQAFIGGAPEIY

-234 AIVENSGFLF
+234 AIVENSGVLF

-270 YANWQGI
+270 YANWQGY
-277 WKEQDIATN
+277 WKEQDITTN
-286 YVSGSNTGN
+286 YVSGNQTGN
-295 NSGSQA
+295 NTGS
-301 SSNTSSQAGDNAT
+301 NAGDNAT
-314 TYIASATLDCKHS
+314 SYIASSTLDCKHN
-327 YYDRFYW
+327 YNDHFYW

-366 SYAMTNDYVDDNVTG
+366 SYAMTNDHVDDNVTG

-401 YGEKWKLNFFGDFV
+401 FGEKWKLNFFGDFV

-421 AQFVDEISERGAAK
+421 AQFVDEVSER
-435 GKGAATSPS
+435 
-444 ALVAA
+444 
-449 SSSPSVPLLASVP
+449 
-462 SDSIAWSLASSSPLQ
+462 

-521 ESRTD
+521 ESRAD

-573 NYLKDETGR
+573 NYLKDETG
-582 TGIGRIG
+582 T
-589 SFENGN
+589 
-595 SETGRT
+595 T
-601 GTGTLETA
+601 GTGTPETA
-609 SNEPLH
+609 STEPLH
-615 RKYDNLYPSLL
+615 RTYDNLYPSLL
-626 LSHQSGRFSQSLSY
+626 LSHQAGRFSQSLSY

-653 TGTVYANHYMR
+653 TGTVYANRYMR
-664 QIGNSQLEP
+664 QVGNSKLEP
-673 SQRHE
+673 SQRHD

-685 GDLFLQASY
+685 GDLFFQASY
-694 TYVKDYITSI
+694 TYVKNYITSI
-704 IEPDSDDPQTGYITW
+704 IDPDSDDPQTGYITW

-752 FIKAVSMGK
+752 FINAISMGK
-761 EKSFHDPYYI
+761 EK
-771 FSLYN
+771 
-776 GFHLPKGWYLNLS
+776 GFHE
-789 FSYRSSGTY
+789 
-798 DFLTLCSVHNFDFQL
+798 
-813 YKSFLKDRLSLSLNV
+813 
-828 NDIFNTKRQKTD
+828 I
-840 GTYGNVRFQ
+840 
-849 QQKWVDT
+849 
-856 RSVQLRLTYRFN
+856 
-868 QAKKQYRGENSA
+868 
-880 QEAVGRMGGK
+880 GRAHV

>member
-1 MKPQA
+1 M
-6 LFHKKTNLIRKNSVI
+6 SG
-21 LKSFSFLIRN
+21 
-31 FATSFA
+31 
-37 RFLRSNI
+37 
-44 RKNFVAYCIKIK
+44 
-56 KKIMKHELIISSLL
+56 LL
-70 VLGNPMMANA
+70 LMGNPMMANA

-86 TIESV
+86 TAESI
-91 STENIST
+91 STENNST

-112 IQWEKQLSAVTIK
+112 IQWEKQLAAVTIK

-142 SGTSLEKEPTATEVL
+142 SGTSLEKEPNATEVL
-157 AKLPGMFKNKD
+157 AKLPGMFKTKD
-168 GKPQAFIGGSPEIY
+168 GKPQAFIGGAPEIY

-187 VQDYSVVENLPV
+187 VQDYSIVENLPV

-215 GNNVGCVL
+215 GNNVSCVL

-234 AIVENSGFLF
+234 AIVENSGVLF

-270 YANWQGI
+270 YANWQGY
-277 WKEQDIATN
+277 WKEQDITTN
-286 YVSGSNTGN
+286 YVSGNQTGN
-295 NSGSQA
+295 NTGS
-301 SSNTSSQAGDNAT
+301 NAGDNAT
-314 TYIASATLDCKHS
+314 SYIASSTLDCKHS
-327 YYDRFYW
+327 YNDHFYW

-366 SYAMTNDYVDDNVTG
+366 SYAMTNDHVDDNVTG

-401 YGEKWKLNFFGDFV
+401 FGEKWKLNFFGDFV

-421 AQFVDEISERGAAK
+421 AQFVDEISER
-435 GKGAATSPS
+435 
-444 ALVAA
+444 
-449 SSSPSVPLLASVP
+449 
-462 SDSIAWSLASSSPLQ
+462 

-499 ANYTINDKQTWMMGA
+499 ANYTINDKQTWMMGT

-521 ESRTD
+521 ESRAD

-550 YSLDFKPFSL
+550 YSIDFKPFSL

-573 NYLKDETGR
+573 NYLKDETG
-582 TGIGRIG
+582 T
-589 SFENGN
+589 
-595 SETGRT
+595 T
-601 GTGTLETA
+601 GTGTTGTGTPETV
-609 SNEPLH
+609 STEPLH
-615 RKYDNLYPSLL
+615 RTYDNLYPSLL
-626 LSHQSGRFSQSLSY
+626 LSHQAGRFSQSLSY

-653 TGTVYANHYMR
+653 TGTVYANRYMR
-664 QIGNSQLEP
+664 QVGNSELEP
-673 SQRHE
+673 SQRHD

-694 TYVKDYITSI
+694 TYVKNYITSI
-704 IEPDSDDPQTGYITW
+704 IDPDSDDPQTGYITW

-752 FIKAVSMGK
+752 FINAISMGK

-776 GFHLPKGWYLNLS
+776 GFHLPKGWYMNLS

-798 DFLTLCSVHNFDFQL
+798 DFVTISSVHNFDFQL
-813 YKSFLKDRLSLSLNV
+813 YKSFLKDKLSLSLNV
-828 NDIFNTKRQKTD
+828 SDIFNTRRQKTD

-849 QQKWVDT
+849 QQKWEDT

>member
-1 MKPQA
+1 MSG
-6 LFHKKTNLIRKNSVI
+6 LLI
-21 LKSFSFLIRN
+21 
-31 FATSFA
+31 
-37 RFLRSNI
+37 
-44 RKNFVAYCIKIK
+44 
-56 KKIMKHELIISSLL
+56 
-70 VLGNPMMANA
+70 LGNPMLTHA

-86 TIESV
+86 TAGSS
-91 STENIST
+91 STESILT
-98 DSIQAMKEK
+98 KKEELPQDSIQAMKEK

-112 IQWEKQLSAVTIK
+112 IQWEKQLAAVTIK

-234 AIVENSGFLF
+234 AIVENSGILF

-256 TYTHGKMTYYGKLG
+256 TYTRGKMTYYGKLG
-270 YANWQGI
+270 YANWQGK
-277 WKEQDIATN
+277 WKEQDITTN
-286 YVSGSNTGN
+286 YVSGS

-301 SSNTSSQAGDNAT
+301 SSNTGSNAGDNAT
-314 TYIASATLDCKHS
+314 SYISSSTTDCKHS
-327 YYDRFYW
+327 YNDHFYW

-366 SYAMTNDYVDDNVTG
+366 SYAMTNDHVDDIVTG

-387 YDWQHHVNAFYQGK
+387 YDWQHHVNAFYQGN

-421 AQFVDEISERGAAK
+421 AQFVDEISEKGAAK

-462 SDSIAWSLASSSPLQ
+462 SDSIAWSLASSFPLQ

-537 SITKENHAAVFAE
+537 SITKENHSAVFAE

-573 NYLKDETGR
+573 KYLKEETGR
-582 TGIGRIG
+582 TGIG
-589 SFENGN
+589 SSENGN
-595 SETGRT
+595 SETGTT

-609 SNEPLH
+609 STEPLH

-626 LSHQSGRFSQSLSY
+626 LSHQAGRFSQSLSY

-653 TGTVYANHYMR
+653 TGTVYANRYLR

-673 SQRHE
+673 SKRHE

-704 IEPDSDDPQTGYITW
+704 IEPDSDDPQIGYITW

-752 FIKAVSMGK
+752 FIKAISMGK

-798 DFLTLCSVHNFDFQL
+798 EYLTINSVHNFDFQL

-828 NDIFNTKRQKTD
+828 SDIFNTISRKTD

-849 QQKWVDT
+849 QQKWEDT

>member
-1 MKPQA
+1 
-6 LFHKKTNLIRKNSVI
+6 
-21 LKSFSFLIRN
+21 
-31 FATSFA
+31 
-37 RFLRSNI
+37 
-44 RKNFVAYCIKIK
+44 
-56 KKIMKHELIISSLL
+56 MKHELIMSGLL
-70 VLGNPMMANA
+70 FLGNQMMANA

-112 IQWEKQLSAVTIK
+112 TQWEKQLAAVTIK

-168 GKPQAFIGGSPEIY
+168 GKPQAFIGGAPEIY

-234 AIVENSGFLF
+234 AIVENSGILF
-244 DSFVSNNHDLDL
+244 DSYVSNNHDLDL
-256 TYTHGKMTYYGKLG
+256 TYTRGKMTYYGKLG
-270 YANWQGI
+270 YANWQGK
-277 WKEQDIATN
+277 WKEQDITTN
-286 YVSGSNTGN
+286 YVSGS

-301 SSNTSSQAGDNAT
+301 SSNTGSNAGDNAT
-314 TYIASATLDCKHS
+314 SYISSSTTDCKHS
-327 YYDRFYW
+327 YNDHFYW

-339 LALTEKQT
+339 LALSEKQT

-366 SYAMTNDYVDDNVTG
+366 SYAMTNNHVDDNVTG

-387 YDWQHHVNAFYQGK
+387 YDWQHHVNAFYQGN

-421 AQFVDEISERGAAK
+421 AQFVDEISER
-435 GKGAATSPS
+435 
-444 ALVAA
+444 
-449 SSSPSVPLLASVP
+449 
-462 SDSIAWSLASSSPLQ
+462 

-582 TGIGRIG
+582 SGIG
-589 SFENGN
+589 SFGNGN

-601 GTGTLETA
+601 GTGTPGTA
-609 SNEPLH
+609 STEAPLH

-640 RSSETRPSFQELN
+640 RSSEIRPSFQELN

-664 QIGNSQLEP
+664 QVGNSQLKP
-673 SQRHE
+673 SKRHE

-704 IEPDSDDPQTGYITW
+704 IKPDSDDPQIGYITW
-719 TNIDHCWNWGSFLG
+719 TNIDH
-733 YRHRWGFYE
+733 
-742 PQVQAGIQQG
+742 
-752 FIKAVSMGK
+752 
-761 EKSFHDPYYI
+761 D
-771 FSLYN
+771 
-776 GFHLPKGWYLNLS
+776 
-789 FSYRSSGTY
+789 
-798 DFLTLCSVHNFDFQL
+798 
-813 YKSFLKDRLSLSLNV
+813 
-828 NDIFNTKRQKTD
+828 TD
-840 GTYGNVRFQ
+840 
-849 QQKWVDT
+849 W
-856 RSVQLRLTYRFN
+856 
-868 QAKKQYRGENSA
+868 
-880 QEAVGRMGGK
+880 

>member
-1 MKPQA
+1 
-6 LFHKKTNLIRKNSVI
+6 
-21 LKSFSFLIRN
+21 
-31 FATSFA
+31 
-37 RFLRSNI
+37 
-44 RKNFVAYCIKIK
+44 
-56 KKIMKHELIISSLL
+56 MKHELIMSGLL
-70 VLGNPMMANA
+70 ILGNPMIANA
-80 QQTKTT
+80 QKTETT

-91 STENIST
+91 STESIST

-112 IQWEKQLSAVTIK
+112 IQWEKQLAAVTIK

-142 SGTSLEKEPTATEVL
+142 SGTSLEKEPTTTEVL
-157 AKLPGMFKNKD
+157 AKLPGMFKDKD
-168 GKPQAFIGGSPEIY
+168 GKPQAFIGGAPEIY
-182 INDRK
+182 INERK

-234 AIVENSGFLF
+234 AIVENSGVLF

-256 TYTHGKMTYYGKLG
+256 TYTRGKMTYYGKLG
-270 YANWQGI
+270 YANWQGY
-277 WKEQDIATN
+277 WKEQDITTN
-286 YVSGSNTGN
+286 YVSGSQTG
-295 NSGSQA
+295 
-301 SSNTSSQAGDNAT
+301 SNTGDNAT
-314 TYIASATLDCKHS
+314 SYIASSTLDCKHS
-327 YYDRFYW
+327 YNDHFYW

-366 SYAMTNDYVDDNVTG
+366 SYAMTNDHVDDNVTG
-381 NNKFLY
+381 NNKFFY
-387 YDWQHHVNAFYQGK
+387 YDWQHHVNAFYQGN

-415 KLHTEQ
+415 RLHTEQ
-421 AQFVDEISERGAAK
+421 GQFVDEISE
-435 GKGAATSPS
+435 
-444 ALVAA
+444 L
-449 SSSPSVPLLASVP
+449 
-462 SDSIAWSLASSSPLQ
+462 

-499 ANYTINDKQTWMMGA
+499 TNYTISDKQTWMMGA

-526 YTPADKGTSTH
+526 YTPADKGTSIH

-573 NYLKDETGR
+573 DYLKDETGR
-582 TGIGRIG
+582 TGIG
-589 SFENGN
+589 S
-595 SETGRT
+595 SETGTT
-601 GTGTLETA
+601 GTGTPETA
-609 SNEPLH
+609 STEPLH

-626 LSHQSGRFSQSLSY
+626 LSHQAGRFSQSLSY

-653 TGTVYANHYMR
+653 TGTVYANRYMR
-664 QIGNSQLEP
+664 QVGNSQLEP
-673 SQRHE
+673 SQRHD

-694 TYVKDYITSI
+694 TYVKNYITSI
-704 IEPDSDDPQTGYITW
+704 IEPDSNDPQTGYITW

-752 FIKAVSMGK
+752 FINAIYMGK

-798 DFLTLCSVHNFDFQL
+798 DFLTINSVHNFDFQL
-813 YKSFLKDRLSLSLNV
+813 YKSFLKNRLSLSLNV
-828 NDIFNTKRQKTD
+828 SDIFNTISRKTD

-849 QQKWVDT
+849 QQKWEDT
-856 RSVQLRLTYRFN
+856 RGVQLRLTYRFN

>member
-1 MKPQA
+1 
-6 LFHKKTNLIRKNSVI
+6 
-21 LKSFSFLIRN
+21 
-31 FATSFA
+31 
-37 RFLRSNI
+37 
-44 RKNFVAYCIKIK
+44 
-56 KKIMKHELIISSLL
+56 MKHELIISSLL
-70 VLGNPMMANA
+70 VLGNPMMTNA

-86 TIESV
+86 TAESI
-91 STENIST
+91 STAKNIST
-98 DSIQAMKEK
+98 ESIQAMKEK

-112 IQWEKQLSAVTIK
+112 IQWEKQLAAVTIK

-142 SGTSLEKEPTATEVL
+142 SGTSLEKEPTATEML

-286 YVSGSNTGN
+286 YVSGS
-295 NSGSQA
+295 
-301 SSNTSSQAGDNAT
+301 QAGDNAT
-314 TYIASATLDCKHS
+314 TYIASATLDSKHS

-366 SYAMTNDYVDDNVTG
+366 SYAMTNDHVDDNVTG

-421 AQFVDEISERGAAK
+421 AQFVDEISEKGAAK

-444 ALVAA
+444 ALLAP

-462 SDSIAWSLASSSPLQ
+462 SDSIAWSLDSSSPLQ

-492 IWGAKAR
+492 IWGAKVR

-573 NYLKDETGR
+573 DYLKDET
-582 TGIGRIG
+582 
-589 SFENGN
+589 
-595 SETGRT
+595 
-601 GTGTLETA
+601 A
-609 SNEPLH
+609 STEPLH

-640 RSSETRPSFQELN
+640 RSSEIRPSFQELN
-653 TGTVYANHYMR
+653 TGTVYANRYMW

-685 GDLFLQASY
+685 GDLFVQASY

-742 PQVQAGIQQG
+742 PQLQAGIQQG

-776 GFHLPKGWYLNLS
+776 GFHLPKGWYMNLS

>member
-1 MKPQA
+1 M
-6 LFHKKTNLIRKNSVI
+6 SG
-21 LKSFSFLIRN
+21 
-31 FATSFA
+31 
-37 RFLRSNI
+37 
-44 RKNFVAYCIKIK
+44 
-56 KKIMKHELIISSLL
+56 LL
-70 VLGNPMMANA
+70 VLGNPMIANA
-80 QQTKTT
+80 QKTETT

-112 IQWEKQLSAVTIK
+112 IEWEKQLAAVTIK

-142 SGTSLEKEPTATEVL
+142 SGTSLEKEPNATEVL
-157 AKLPGMFKNKD
+157 AKLPGMFKDKD
-168 GKPQAFIGGSPEIY
+168 GKPQAFIGGAPEIY

-187 VQDYSVVENLPV
+187 VQDYSIVENLSV

-234 AIVENSGFLF
+234 AIVENSGVLF

-270 YANWQGI
+270 YANWQGY
-277 WKEQDIATN
+277 WKEQDITTN
-286 YVSGSNTGN
+286 YVSGSQAGSNTGN
-295 NSGSQA
+295 NAG
-301 SSNTSSQAGDNAT
+301 SNTGSNAT
-314 TYIASATLDCKHS
+314 SYIASSTIDCKHS
-327 YYDRFYW
+327 YNDHFYW

-366 SYAMTNDYVDDNVTG
+366 SYAMTNDHVDDNVTG

-401 YGEKWKLNFFGDFV
+401 FGEKWKLNFFGDFV

-421 AQFVDEISERGAAK
+421 AQFVDEISER
-435 GKGAATSPS
+435 
-444 ALVAA
+444 
-449 SSSPSVPLLASVP
+449 
-462 SDSIAWSLASSSPLQ
+462 

-573 NYLKDETGR
+573 NYLKDETG
-582 TGIGRIG
+582 T
-589 SFENGN
+589 
-595 SETGRT
+595 T
-601 GTGTLETA
+601 GTGTTGTGTPETA
-609 SNEPLH
+609 STEPLH
-615 RKYDNLYPSLL
+615 RTYDNLYPSLL
-626 LSHQSGRFSQSLSY
+626 LTHQAGRFSQSLSY

-653 TGTVYANHYMR
+653 TGTVYANRYLR

-673 SQRHE
+673 SKRHE

-694 TYVKDYITSI
+694 TYVKNYITSI
-704 IEPDSDDPQTGYITW
+704 IDPDSDDPQTGYITW

-752 FIKAVSMGK
+752 FIKAISMGK
-761 EKSFHDPYYI
+761 EKGFHDPYYI

-798 DFLTLCSVHNFDFQL
+798 DFVTISSVHNFDFQL

-849 QQKWVDT
+849 QQKWEDT

>member
-1 MKPQA
+1 MSG
-6 LFHKKTNLIRKNSVI
+6 LLI
-21 LKSFSFLIRN
+21 
-31 FATSFA
+31 
-37 RFLRSNI
+37 
-44 RKNFVAYCIKIK
+44 
-56 KKIMKHELIISSLL
+56 
-70 VLGNPMMANA
+70 LGNPMMAHA

-86 TIESV
+86 TAGSISTESC
-91 STENIST
+91 STENILT
-98 DSIQAMKEK
+98 KKEGLPQDSIQAMKEK

-168 GKPQAFIGGSPEIY
+168 GKPQAFIGGAPEIY
-182 INDRK
+182 INERK
-187 VQDYSVVENLPV
+187 VQDYSMVENLPV

-234 AIVENSGFLF
+234 AIVENSGVLF

-256 TYTHGKMTYYGKLG
+256 TYTRGKMTYYGKLG
-270 YANWQGI
+270 YANWQGY
-277 WKEQDIATN
+277 WKEQDITTN
-286 YVSGSNTGN
+286 YVSGSQTGSNTG
-295 NSGSQA
+295 
-301 SSNTSSQAGDNAT
+301 SNTGDNAT
-314 TYIASATLDCKHS
+314 SYIASSTLDCKHS
-327 YYDRFYW
+327 YNDHFYW

-366 SYAMTNDYVDDNVTG
+366 SYAMTNDHVDDNVTG

-401 YGEKWKLNFFGDFV
+401 FGEKWKLNFFGDFV

-421 AQFVDEISERGAAK
+421 AQFVDEISERDLANGA
-435 GKGAATSPS
+435 SEE
-444 ALVAA
+444 
-449 SSSPSVPLLASVP
+449 
-462 SDSIAWSLASSSPLQ
+462 

-499 ANYTINDKQTWMMGA
+499 ANYTINNKQTWLMGA

-550 YSLDFKPFSL
+550 YSIDFKPFSL

-573 NYLKDETGR
+573 DYLKNETG
-582 TGIGRIG
+582 T
-589 SFENGN
+589 
-595 SETGRT
+595 T
-601 GTGTLETA
+601 GTGTTGTGTPETA
-609 SNEPLH
+609 STEPLH
-615 RKYDNLYPSLL
+615 RTYDNLYPSLL
-626 LSHQSGRFSQSLSY
+626 LSHQAGRFSQSLSY

-653 TGTVYANHYMR
+653 TGTVYANRYMR
-664 QIGNSQLEP
+664 QVGNSQLEP
-673 SQRHE
+673 SQRHD

-704 IEPDSDDPQTGYITW
+704 IEPDSNDPQTGYITW

-752 FIKAVSMGK
+752 FINAIYMGK

-798 DFLTLCSVHNFDFQL
+798 DFLTINSVHNFDFQL
-813 YKSFLKDRLSLSLNV
+813 YKSFLKDKLSLSLNV
-828 NDIFNTKRQKTD
+828 SDIFNTISRKTD

-849 QQKWVDT
+849 QQKWEDT
-856 RSVQLRLTYRFN
+856 RGVQLRLTYRFN

>member
-1 MKPQA
+1 MSG
-6 LFHKKTNLIRKNSVI
+6 LLI
-21 LKSFSFLIRN
+21 
-31 FATSFA
+31 
-37 RFLRSNI
+37 
-44 RKNFVAYCIKIK
+44 
-56 KKIMKHELIISSLL
+56 
-70 VLGNPMMANA
+70 LGNPMMANA

-86 TIESV
+86 TAESI
-91 STENIST
+91 STAKNIST

-112 IQWEKQLSAVTIK
+112 IQWEKQLAAVTIK

-168 GKPQAFIGGSPEIY
+168 GKPQAFIGGAPEIY

-234 AIVENSGFLF
+234 AIVENSGILF

-270 YANWQGI
+270 YANWQGK

-301 SSNTSSQAGDNAT
+301 SSNTSSQAGDNVT
-314 TYIASATLDCKHS
+314 SYISSSTLDCKHS
-327 YYDRFYW
+327 YNDHFYW

-366 SYAMTNDYVDDNVTG
+366 SYAMTNDHVDDNVTG

-387 YDWQHHVNAFYQGK
+387 YDWQHHVNAFYQGN

-421 AQFVDEISERGAAK
+421 AQFVDEISERGAA
-435 GKGAATSPS
+435 T
-444 ALVAA
+444 AA
-449 SSSPSVPLLASVP
+449 SSSPSVSLLVPVP
-462 SDSIAWSLASSSPLQ
+462 SDSIACPLASSSPLQ

-550 YSLDFKPFSL
+550 YSIDFKPFSL

-573 NYLKDETGR
+573 D
-582 TGIGRIG
+582 
-589 SFENGN
+589 SH
-595 SETGRT
+595 
-601 GTGTLETA
+601 A
-609 SNEPLH
+609 PLH

-626 LSHQSGRFSQSLSY
+626 LSHQAGRFSQSLSY

-653 TGTVYANHYMR
+653 TGTVYANRYMR

-678 FQYQASY
+678 LQYQASY

-742 PQVQAGIQQG
+742 PQLQAGIQQG
-752 FIKAVSMGK
+752 FIKAISMGK

-776 GFHLPKGWYLNLS
+776 GFHLPKGWYMNLS

-798 DFLTLCSVHNFDFQL
+798 EYLTINSVHNFDFQL
-813 YKSFLKDRLSLSLNV
+813 YKSFLKDKLSLSLNV
-828 NDIFNTKRQKTD
+828 SDIFNTKRYKTD

-849 QQKWVDT
+849 QQKWEDT
-856 RSVQLRLTYRFN
+856 RSVQLRPTYRFN

>member
-1 MKPQA
+1 MKQQA

-56 KKIMKHELIISSLL
+56 KKIMKHELIMSGLL
-70 VLGNPMMANA
+70 ILGNPMMANA

-86 TIESV
+86 TAESI
-91 STENIST
+91 STAKNIST

-112 IQWEKQLSAVTIK
+112 IQWEKQLAAVTIK

-157 AKLPGMFKNKD
+157 AKLPGMFKDKD
-168 GKPQAFIGGSPEIY
+168 GKPQAFIGGAPEIY

-244 DSFVSNNHDLDL
+244 DSYVSNNHDLDL

-277 WKEQDIATN
+277 WKEQDITTN
-286 YVSGSNTGN
+286 YVSGSNTG
-295 NSGSQA
+295 
-301 SSNTSSQAGDNAT
+301 SNAGDNAT
-314 TYIASATLDCKHS
+314 SYISSSTTDCKHS
-327 YYDRFYW
+327 YNDHFYW

-347 IGVKYDGYNIHQP
+347 IGVKYNGYNIHQP

-366 SYAMTNDYVDDNVTG
+366 SYAMTNNHVDDIVTG

-387 YDWQHHVNAFYQGK
+387 YDWQHHVNAFYQGN

-421 AQFVDEISERGAAK
+421 AQFVDEISEKGTAK

-444 ALVAA
+444 VLLAP
-449 SSSPSVPLLASVP
+449 SSFPSVSLLASVP
-462 SDSIAWSLASSSPLQ
+462 SDSIAWSLASSFPLQ

-526 YTPADKGTSTH
+526 YTPANKGTSTH

-582 TGIGRIG
+582 TGIG
-589 SFENGN
+589 
-595 SETGRT
+595 TP
-601 GTGTLETA
+601 ETA
-609 SNEPLH
+609 STEPLH

-653 TGTVYANHYMR
+653 TGTVYANRYLR

-673 SQRHE
+673 SKRHE

-704 IEPDSDDPQTGYITW
+704 IEPYSDDPQTGYITW

-752 FIKAVSMGK
+752 FIKAISMGK

-776 GFHLPKGWYLNLS
+776 GFHLPKGWYMNLS

-798 DFLTLCSVHNFDFQL
+798 DYLTINSVHNFDFQL

-828 NDIFNTKRQKTD
+828 SDIFNTISRKTD

-849 QQKWVDT
+849 QQKWEDT

>member
-1 MKPQA
+1 MSG
-6 LFHKKTNLIRKNSVI
+6 LLI
-21 LKSFSFLIRN
+21 
-31 FATSFA
+31 
-37 RFLRSNI
+37 
-44 RKNFVAYCIKIK
+44 
-56 KKIMKHELIISSLL
+56 
-70 VLGNPMMANA
+70 LGNPTMAHA

-86 TIESV
+86 TAESS
-91 STENIST
+91 STESCST
-98 DSIQAMKEK
+98 ESNSTESILTKKEDLLQDSIQAMKEK

-112 IQWEKQLSAVTIK
+112 IQWEKQLAAVTIK

-142 SGTSLEKEPTATEVL
+142 SGTSLEKEPNATEVL
-157 AKLPGMFKNKD
+157 AKLPGMFKTKD
-168 GKPQAFIGGSPEIY
+168 GKPQAFIGGAPEIY

-187 VQDYSVVENLPV
+187 VQDYSIVENLPV

-270 YANWQGI
+270 YANWQGN
-277 WKEQDIATN
+277 WKEQDITTN
-286 YVSGSNTGN
+286 YVSGSQTGSNTG
-295 NSGSQA
+295 
-301 SSNTSSQAGDNAT
+301 SNAGDNAT
-314 TYIASATLDCKHS
+314 SYIASSTLDCKHS
-327 YYDRFYW
+327 YNDHFYW

-366 SYAMTNDYVDDNVTG
+366 SYAMTNNHVDDNVTG
-381 NNKFLY
+381 YNKFLY

-401 YGEKWKLNFFGDFV
+401 FGEKWKLNFFGDFV

-421 AQFVDEISERGAAK
+421 AQFVDEISERDLANGA
-435 GKGAATSPS
+435 SEE
-444 ALVAA
+444 
-449 SSSPSVPLLASVP
+449 
-462 SDSIAWSLASSSPLQ
+462 

-582 TGIGRIG
+582 TGIG
-589 SFENGN
+589 
-595 SETGRT
+595 TP
-601 GTGTLETA
+601 ETA
-609 SNEPLH
+609 STEPLH

-653 TGTVYANHYMR
+653 TGTVYANRYLR
-664 QIGNSQLEP
+664 QTGNSQLEP

-685 GDLFLQASY
+685 SDLFLQASY

-704 IEPDSDDPQTGYITW
+704 IEPDSDNPQIGYITW

-752 FIKAVSMGK
+752 FINAIYMGK

-798 DFLTLCSVHNFDFQL
+798 DFLTINSVHNFDFQL
-813 YKSFLKDRLSLSLNV
+813 YKSFLKDKLSLSLNV
-828 NDIFNTKRQKTD
+828 SDIFNTISRKTD

-849 QQKWVDT
+849 QQKWEDT

>member
-1 MKPQA
+1 MKPQD
-6 LFHKKTNLIRKNSVI
+6 LSHKNTKLIRKNSVI
-21 LKSFSFLIRN
+21 LKSFSFLISN
-31 FATSFA
+31 FATLFA

-70 VLGNPMMANA
+70 ILGNPMMANA
-80 QQTKTT
+80 QQTKATT
-86 TIESV
+86 AES
-91 STENIST
+91 IST

-256 TYTHGKMTYYGKLG
+256 TYTRGKMTYYGKLG
-270 YANWQGI
+270 YANWQGK
-277 WKEQDIATN
+277 WKEQDITTN
-286 YVSGSNTGN
+286 YVSGSNTG
-295 NSGSQA
+295 
-301 SSNTSSQAGDNAT
+301 DNAT
-314 TYIASATLDCKHS
+314 TYIASSTLDCKHS
-327 YYDRFYW
+327 YNDHFYW
-334 SAGAD
+334 STGAD

-381 NNKFLY
+381 DNKFLY
-387 YDWQHHVNAFYQGK
+387 YDWQHHVNAFYQGN
-401 YGEKWKLNFFGDFV
+401 YGEKWKLNIFGDFV

-421 AQFVDEISERGAAK
+421 GQFVDEVSERE
-435 GKGAATSPS
+435 
-444 ALVAA
+444 AA
-449 SSSPSVPLLASVP
+449 STQ
-462 SDSIAWSLASSSPLQ
+462 Q

-550 YSLDFKPFSL
+550 YSIDFKPFSL

-573 NYLKDETGR
+573 NYLKDETG
-582 TGIGRIG
+582 T
-589 SFENGN
+589 
-595 SETGRT
+595 T
-601 GTGTLETA
+601 GTGTTGTGTPETA
-609 SNEPLH
+609 STEPLH
-615 RKYDNLYPSLL
+615 RTYDNLYPSLL
-626 LSHQSGRFSQSLSY
+626 LTHQAGRFSQSLSY

-653 TGTVYANHYMR
+653 TGTVYANRYMR
-664 QIGNSQLEP
+664 QVGNSQLEP

-704 IEPDSDDPQTGYITW
+704 IEPDSDDPQIGYITW

-752 FIKAVSMGK
+752 FINAISMGK

-776 GFHLPKGWYLNLS
+776 GFHLPKGWYMNLS

-798 DFLTLCSVHNFDFQL
+798 DFVTISSVHNFDFQL

-849 QQKWVDT
+849 QQKWEDT

>member
-1 MKPQA
+1 MSGL
-6 LFHKKTNLIRKNSVI
+6 LF
-21 LKSFSFLIRN
+21 
-31 FATSFA
+31 
-37 RFLRSNI
+37 
-44 RKNFVAYCIKIK
+44 
-56 KKIMKHELIISSLL
+56 
-70 VLGNPMMANA
+70 LGNQMMANA

-98 DSIQAMKEK
+98 DSIQPMREK

-112 IQWEKQLSAVTIK
+112 IQWEKQLATVTIK

-168 GKPQAFIGGSPEIY
+168 GKPQAFIGGAPEIY
-182 INDRK
+182 INERK
-187 VQDYSVVENLPV
+187 VQDYSMVENLPV

-234 AIVENSGFLF
+234 AIVENSGILF

-256 TYTHGKMTYYGKLG
+256 TYTRGKMTYYGKLG
-270 YANWQGI
+270 YANWQGY
-277 WKEQDIATN
+277 WKEQDITTN
-286 YVSGSNTGN
+286 YVSGNQTGN
-295 NSGSQA
+295 NTGS
-301 SSNTSSQAGDNAT
+301 NAGDNAT
-314 TYIASATLDCKHS
+314 SYIASSTLDCKHS
-327 YYDRFYW
+327 YNDHFYW

-366 SYAMTNDYVDDNVTG
+366 SYAMTNDHVDDNVTG

-401 YGEKWKLNFFGDFV
+401 FGEKWKLNFFCDFV

-421 AQFVDEISERGAAK
+421 AQFVDEVSER
-435 GKGAATSPS
+435 
-444 ALVAA
+444 
-449 SSSPSVPLLASVP
+449 
-462 SDSIAWSLASSSPLQ
+462 

-499 ANYTINDKQTWMMGA
+499 ANYTINDKQTWMMGT

-521 ESRTD
+521 ESRAD

-550 YSLDFKPFSL
+550 YSIDFKPFSL

-573 NYLKDETGR
+573 DYLKDETG
-582 TGIGRIG
+582 T
-589 SFENGN
+589 
-595 SETGRT
+595 T
-601 GTGTLETA
+601 GTGTPGTA
-609 SNEPLH
+609 STEPLH
-615 RKYDNLYPSLL
+615 RTYDNLYPSLL
-626 LSHQSGRFSQSLSY
+626 LTHQAGRFSQSLSY

-653 TGTVYANHYMR
+653 TGTVYANRYMR
-664 QIGNSQLEP
+664 QVGNSELEP
-673 SQRHE
+673 SQRHD

-694 TYVKDYITSI
+694 TYVKNYITSI
-704 IEPDSDDPQTGYITW
+704 IDPDSDDPQTGYITW

-752 FIKAVSMGK
+752 FINAISMGK
-761 EKSFHDPYYI
+761 EKSFHAPYYI

-776 GFHLPKGWYLNLS
+776 GFHLPKGWYMNLS

-798 DFLTLCSVHNFDFQL
+798 DFVTISSVHNFDFQL
-813 YKSFLKDRLSLSLNV
+813 YKSFLKDKLSLSLNV
-828 NDIFNTKRQKTD
+828 SDIFNTRRQKTD

-849 QQKWVDT
+849 QQKWEDT

>member
-1 MKPQA
+1 
-6 LFHKKTNLIRKNSVI
+6 
-21 LKSFSFLIRN
+21 
-31 FATSFA
+31 
-37 RFLRSNI
+37 
-44 RKNFVAYCIKIK
+44 
-56 KKIMKHELIISSLL
+56 MKHELIMSGLL
-70 VLGNPMMANA
+70 ILGNPTMAHA

-86 TIESV
+86 TAESS
-91 STENIST
+91 STESCST
-98 DSIQAMKEK
+98 ESNSTESILTKKEDLLQDSIQAMKEK

-112 IQWEKQLSAVTIK
+112 IQWEKQLAAVTIK

-142 SGTSLEKEPTATEVL
+142 SGTSLEKEPNATEVL
-157 AKLPGMFKNKD
+157 AKLPGMFKTKD
-168 GKPQAFIGGSPEIY
+168 GKPQAFIGGAPEIY

-234 AIVENSGFLF
+234 AIVENSGVLF

-270 YANWQGI
+270 YANWQGY
-277 WKEQDIATN
+277 WKEQDITTN
-286 YVSGSNTGN
+286 YVSGNQTGN
-295 NSGSQA
+295 NTGS
-301 SSNTSSQAGDNAT
+301 NAGDNAT
-314 TYIASATLDCKHS
+314 SYIASSTLDCKHS
-327 YYDRFYW
+327 YNDHFYW

-366 SYAMTNDYVDDNVTG
+366 SYAMTNDHVDDNVTG

-401 YGEKWKLNFFGDFV
+401 FGEKWKLNFFGDFV

-421 AQFVDEISERGAAK
+421 AQFVDEISER
-435 GKGAATSPS
+435 
-444 ALVAA
+444 
-449 SSSPSVPLLASVP
+449 
-462 SDSIAWSLASSSPLQ
+462 

-550 YSLDFKPFSL
+550 YSIDFKPFSL

-573 NYLKDETGR
+573 DYLKDETGR
-582 TGIGRIG
+582 TGIG
-589 SFENGN
+589 S
-595 SETGRT
+595 SETGTT
-601 GTGTLETA
+601 GTGTPETA
-609 SNEPLH
+609 STEPLH

-653 TGTVYANHYMR
+653 TGTVYANRYMR
-664 QIGNSQLEP
+664 QVGNSELEP
-673 SQRHE
+673 SQRHD

-704 IEPDSDDPQTGYITW
+704 IEPDSNDPQTGYITW

-752 FIKAVSMGK
+752 FINAIYMGK

-798 DFLTLCSVHNFDFQL
+798 EYLTINSVHNFDFQL

-828 NDIFNTKRQKTD
+828 SDIFNTISRKTD

-849 QQKWVDT
+849 QQKWEDT

>member
-1 MKPQA
+1 
-6 LFHKKTNLIRKNSVI
+6 
-21 LKSFSFLIRN
+21 
-31 FATSFA
+31 
-37 RFLRSNI
+37 
-44 RKNFVAYCIKIK
+44 
-56 KKIMKHELIISSLL
+56 MKHELIISGLL

-80 QQTKTT
+80 QKTEATT
-86 TIESV
+86 TESS
-91 STENIST
+91 STESSSINSRSIKSSST
-98 DSIQAMKEK
+98 ESILTKKEELLQDSIQAMKEK

-112 IQWEKQLSAVTIK
+112 IQWEKQLATVTIK

-142 SGTSLEKEPTATEVL
+142 SGTSLEKEPNATEVL
-157 AKLPGMFKNKD
+157 AKLPGMFKTKD
-168 GKPQAFIGGSPEIY
+168 GKPQAFIGGAPEIY

-234 AIVENSGFLF
+234 AIVENSGILF

-256 TYTHGKMTYYGKLG
+256 TYTRGKMTYYAKLS

-286 YVSGSNTGN
+286 YVSGSNTG
-295 NSGSQA
+295 
-301 SSNTSSQAGDNAT
+301 SNAGDNAT
-314 TYIASATLDCKHS
+314 TYIASSTLDCKHS
-327 YYDRFYW
+327 YYDHFYW
-334 SAGAD
+334 STGAD

-366 SYAMTNDYVDDNVTG
+366 SYAMTNDHVDDNVTG
-381 NNKFLY
+381 DNKFLY
-387 YDWQHHVNAFYQGK
+387 YDWQHHVNAFYQGH

-421 AQFVDEISERGAAK
+421 GQFVDEVSERE
-435 GKGAATSPS
+435 
-444 ALVAA
+444 AA
-449 SSSPSVPLLASVP
+449 STQ
-462 SDSIAWSLASSSPLQ
+462 Q

-550 YSLDFKPFSL
+550 YSIDFKPFSL

-573 NYLKDETGR
+573 NYLKDETGK
-582 TGIGRIG
+582 TGIG
-589 SFENGN
+589 
-595 SETGRT
+595 TP
-601 GTGTLETA
+601 ETA
-609 SNEPLH
+609 STEAPIH

-626 LSHQSGRFSQSLSY
+626 LSHQAGRFSQSLSY

-653 TGTVYANHYMR
+653 TGTVYANRYMR
-664 QIGNSQLEP
+664 QVGNSQLEP

-694 TYVKDYITSI
+694 TYVKNYITSI
-704 IEPDSDDPQTGYITW
+704 IEPYSDDPQTGYITW

-742 PQVQAGIQQG
+742 PQLQAGIQQG
-752 FIKAVSMGK
+752 FIKAISMGK

-798 DFLTLCSVHNFDFQL
+798 DFLTINSVHNFDFQL
-813 YKSFLKDRLSLSLNV
+813 YKSFLKDKLSLSLNV

-849 QQKWVDT
+849 QQKWEDT

>member
-1 MKPQA
+1 M
-6 LFHKKTNLIRKNSVI
+6 
-21 LKSFSFLIRN
+21 
-31 FATSFA
+31 
-37 RFLRSNI
+37 
-44 RKNFVAYCIKIK
+44 
-56 KKIMKHELIISSLL
+56 SSLL
-70 VLGNPMMANA
+70 ILGNPMMAHA

-86 TIESV
+86 TAESI
-91 STENIST
+91 STESCST
-98 DSIQAMKEK
+98 ESILIKKEELLQDSIQAMKEK

-112 IQWEKQLSAVTIK
+112 IQWEKQLAAVTIK

-256 TYTHGKMTYYGKLG
+256 TYTRGKMTYYAKLS

-286 YVSGSNTGN
+286 YVSGSNTG
-295 NSGSQA
+295 
-301 SSNTSSQAGDNAT
+301 SNAGDNAT
-314 TYIASATLDCKHS
+314 TYIASSTLDCKHS
-327 YYDRFYW
+327 YYDHFYW
-334 SAGAD
+334 STGAD

-366 SYAMTNDYVDDNVTG
+366 SYAMTNDHVDDNVTG
-381 NNKFLY
+381 DNKFLY
-387 YDWQHHVNAFYQGK
+387 YDWQHHVNAFYQGN
-401 YGEKWKLNFFGDFV
+401 YGEKWKLNIFGDFV

-421 AQFVDEISERGAAK
+421 GQFVDEISEK
-435 GKGAATSPS
+435 N
-444 ALVAA
+444 
-449 SSSPSVPLLASVP
+449 LANGVSEE
-462 SDSIAWSLASSSPLQ
+462 D
-477 EARNKFTLLPQSDGT
+477 ARNKFTLLPQSDGT

-573 NYLKDETGR
+573 DYLKDETGR
-582 TGIGRIG
+582 TGIG
-589 SFENGN
+589 S
-595 SETGRT
+595 SETGTT
-601 GTGTLETA
+601 GTGTPGTA
-609 SNEPLH
+609 STEPLH

-626 LSHQSGRFSQSLSY
+626 LSHQAGRFSQSLSY
-640 RSSETRPSFQELN
+640 RSSEIRPTFQELN
-653 TGTVYANHYMR
+653 TGTVYANRYMW

-742 PQVQAGIQQG
+742 PQLQAGIQQG
-752 FIKAVSMGK
+752 FIKAISMGK
-761 EKSFHDPYYI
+761 EKSFHDPLLHLQPLQRLP
-771 FSLYN
+771 SAQGLV
-776 GFHLPKGWYLNLS
+776 HEPLVLLPKQRHL
-789 FSYRSSGTY
+789 
-798 DFLTLCSVHNFDFQL
+798 
-813 YKSFLKDRLSLSLNV
+813 
-828 NDIFNTKRQKTD
+828 
-840 GTYGNVRFQ
+840 RFPHHQ
-849 QQKWVDT
+849 Q
-856 RSVQLRLTYRFN
+856 RAQLRLPALQKLPERPPL
-868 QAKKQYRGENSA
+868 AKSERERHLQHHKPKDRRHLRQRKVPAAE
-880 QEAVGRMGGK
+880 VGRHPKRAAPPHLPLQPGEEAIPWRELRPGSRGKNGGKIEQRLFFRKGV

>member
-1 MKPQA
+1 MKQQA

-56 KKIMKHELIISSLL
+56 KKIMKHELIMSGLL
-70 VLGNPMMANA
+70 ILGNPMMANA

-86 TIESV
+86 TAESI
-91 STENIST
+91 STAKNIST

-112 IQWEKQLSAVTIK
+112 IQWEKQLAAVTIK

-157 AKLPGMFKNKD
+157 AKLPGMFKDKD

-187 VQDYSVVENLPV
+187 VQDYSMVENLPV

-244 DSFVSNNHDLDL
+244 DSYVSNNHDLDL

-277 WKEQDIATN
+277 WKEQDITTN
-286 YVSGSNTGN
+286 YVSGSNTG
-295 NSGSQA
+295 
-301 SSNTSSQAGDNAT
+301 SNAGDNAT
-314 TYIASATLDCKHS
+314 SYISSSTTDCKHS
-327 YYDRFYW
+327 YNDHFYW

-347 IGVKYDGYNIHQP
+347 IGVKYNGYNIHQP

-366 SYAMTNDYVDDNVTG
+366 SYAMTNNHVDDIVTG

-387 YDWQHHVNAFYQGK
+387 YDWQHHVNAFYQGN

-421 AQFVDEISERGAAK
+421 AQFVDEISEKGTAK

-444 ALVAA
+444 VLLAP
-449 SSSPSVPLLASVP
+449 SSFPSVSLLASVP
-462 SDSIAWSLASSSPLQ
+462 SDSIAWSLASSFPLQ

-499 ANYTINDKQTWMMGA
+499 ANYTISDKQTWMMGA

-582 TGIGRIG
+582 TGIG
-589 SFENGN
+589 
-595 SETGRT
+595 TP
-601 GTGTLETA
+601 ETA
-609 SNEPLH
+609 STEPLH

-664 QIGNSQLEP
+664 QVGNSQLEP

-704 IEPDSDDPQTGYITW
+704 IEPYSDDPQTGYITW

-752 FIKAVSMGK
+752 FIKAISMGK

-776 GFHLPKGWYLNLS
+776 GFHLPKGWYMNLS

-798 DFLTLCSVHNFDFQL
+798 DYLTINSVHNFDFQL

-828 NDIFNTKRQKTD
+828 SDIFNTISRKTD

-849 QQKWVDT
+849 QQKWEDT

>member
-1 MKPQA
+1 MKQ
-6 LFHKKTNLIRKNSVI
+6 
-21 LKSFSFLIRN
+21 
-31 FATSFA
+31 
-37 RFLRSNI
+37 
-44 RKNFVAYCIKIK
+44 
-56 KKIMKHELIISSLL
+56 ELIMSGLL
-70 VLGNPMMANA
+70 ILGNQMMANA

-98 DSIQAMKEK
+98 DSIQAMREK

-112 IQWEKQLSAVTIK
+112 IQWEKQLAAVTIK

-142 SGTSLEKEPTATEVL
+142 SGTSLEKEPNATEVL
-157 AKLPGMFKNKD
+157 AKLPGMFKDKD
-168 GKPQAFIGGSPEIY
+168 GKPQAFIGGAPEIY

-187 VQDYSVVENLPV
+187 VQDYSIVENLPV

-234 AIVENSGFLF
+234 AIVENSGVLF

-270 YANWQGI
+270 YANWQGY
-277 WKEQDIATN
+277 WKEQDITTN
-286 YVSGSNTGN
+286 YVSGSQAGSNTGN
-295 NSGSQA
+295 NAG
-301 SSNTSSQAGDNAT
+301 SNTGSNAT
-314 TYIASATLDCKHS
+314 SYIASSTLDCKHS
-327 YYDRFYW
+327 YNDHFYW

-366 SYAMTNDYVDDNVTG
+366 SYAMTNDHVDDNVTG

-401 YGEKWKLNFFGDFV
+401 FGEKWKLNFFGDFV

-421 AQFVDEISERGAAK
+421 AQFVDEISER
-435 GKGAATSPS
+435 
-444 ALVAA
+444 
-449 SSSPSVPLLASVP
+449 
-462 SDSIAWSLASSSPLQ
+462 

-499 ANYTINDKQTWMMGA
+499 ANYTINDKQTWMMGT

-521 ESRTD
+521 ESRAD

-550 YSLDFKPFSL
+550 YSIDFKPFSL

-573 NYLKDETGR
+573 DYLKDETGR
-582 TGIGRIG
+582 TGIG
-589 SFENGN
+589 S
-595 SETGRT
+595 SETGTT
-601 GTGTLETA
+601 GTGTPETA
-609 SNEPLH
+609 STEPLH
-615 RKYDNLYPSLL
+615 RTYDNLYPSLL
-626 LSHQSGRFSQSLSY
+626 LSHQAGRFSQSLSY

-653 TGTVYANHYMR
+653 TGTVYANRYMR
-664 QIGNSQLEP
+664 QVGNSELEP
-673 SQRHE
+673 SQRHD

-694 TYVKDYITSI
+694 TYVKNYITSI
-704 IEPDSDDPQTGYITW
+704 IEPYSDDPQTGYITW
-719 TNIDHCWNWGSFLG
+719 TNIDHCWNWGSFLS

-752 FIKAVSMGK
+752 FIKVISMGK
-761 EKSFHDPYYI
+761 EKGFHDPYYI

-798 DFLTLCSVHNFDFQL
+798 DFLTINSVHNFDFQL
-813 YKSFLKDRLSLSLNV
+813 YKSFLKDKLSLSLNV

-849 QQKWVDT
+849 QQKWEDT

>member
-1 MKPQA
+1 M
-6 LFHKKTNLIRKNSVI
+6 SG
-21 LKSFSFLIRN
+21 
-31 FATSFA
+31 
-37 RFLRSNI
+37 
-44 RKNFVAYCIKIK
+44 
-56 KKIMKHELIISSLL
+56 LL

-86 TIESV
+86 TTESI
-91 STENIST
+91 STAKNIST
-98 DSIQAMKEK
+98 DSIQAIKEK

-112 IQWEKQLSAVTIK
+112 IQWEKQLAAVTIK

-286 YVSGSNTGN
+286 YVSGS
-295 NSGSQA
+295 
-301 SSNTSSQAGDNAT
+301 QAGDNAT

-327 YYDRFYW
+327 YNDHFYW

-366 SYAMTNDYVDDNVTG
+366 SYAMTNDHVDDNVTG
-381 NNKFLY
+381 NNKFFY

-462 SDSIAWSLASSSPLQ
+462 NDSIAWSLASSSPLQ

-492 IWGAKAR
+492 IWGAKTR

-601 GTGTLETA
+601 GTPGTA
-609 SNEPLH
+609 STEAPLH

-626 LSHQSGRFSQSLSY
+626 LTHQSGRFSQSLSY
-640 RSSETRPSFQELN
+640 RSSEIRPSFQELN

-664 QIGNSQLEP
+664 QVGNSQLEP

-704 IEPDSDDPQTGYITW
+704 IEPYSDDPQTGYITW

-742 PQVQAGIQQG
+742 PQLQAGIQQG

-776 GFHLPKGWYLNLS
+776 GFHLPKGWYMNLS

-798 DFLTLCSVHNFDFQL
+798 DFLTINSVHNFDFQL

-828 NDIFNTKRQKTD
+828 NDIFNTKRYKTD

-849 QQKWVDT
+849 QQKWEDT

>member
-1 MKPQA
+1 M
-6 LFHKKTNLIRKNSVI
+6 SG
-21 LKSFSFLIRN
+21 
-31 FATSFA
+31 
-37 RFLRSNI
+37 
-44 RKNFVAYCIKIK
+44 
-56 KKIMKHELIISSLL
+56 LL
-70 VLGNPMMANA
+70 LMGNPMMANA

-86 TIESV
+86 TAESI
-91 STENIST
+91 STENNST

-112 IQWEKQLSAVTIK
+112 ILWEKQLAAVTIK

-142 SGTSLEKEPTATEVL
+142 SGTSLEKEPNATEVL
-157 AKLPGMFKNKD
+157 AKLPGMFKTKD
-168 GKPQAFIGGSPEIY
+168 GKPQAFIGGAPEIY

-187 VQDYSVVENLPV
+187 VQDYSIVENLPV

-234 AIVENSGFLF
+234 AIVENSGVLF

-270 YANWQGI
+270 YANWQGY
-277 WKEQDIATN
+277 WKEQDITTN
-286 YVSGSNTGN
+286 YVSGSQAGDNTG
-295 NSGSQA
+295 
-301 SSNTSSQAGDNAT
+301 SNAGDNAT
-314 TYIASATLDCKHS
+314 TYIASSTLDCKHS
-327 YYDRFYW
+327 YNDHFYW

-339 LALTEKQT
+339 LALTESQT

-366 SYAMTNDYVDDNVTG
+366 SYAMTNDHVDDNVTG

-401 YGEKWKLNFFGDFV
+401 FGEKWKLNFFGDFV

-421 AQFVDEISERGAAK
+421 AQFVDEVSER
-435 GKGAATSPS
+435 
-444 ALVAA
+444 
-449 SSSPSVPLLASVP
+449 
-462 SDSIAWSLASSSPLQ
+462 

-499 ANYTINDKQTWMMGA
+499 ANYTINDKQTWMMGT

-521 ESRTD
+521 ESRAD

-537 SITKENHAAVFAE
+537 SITKENHAAIFAE

-573 NYLKDETGR
+573 DYLKDETGR
-582 TGIGRIG
+582 TGTI
-589 SFENGN
+589 
-595 SETGRT
+595 
-601 GTGTLETA
+601 GTGTPETA
-609 SNEPLH
+609 STEPLH
-615 RKYDNLYPSLL
+615 RTYDNLYPSLL
-626 LSHQSGRFSQSLSY
+626 LSHQAGRFSQSLSY

-653 TGTVYANHYMR
+653 TGTVYANRYMR
-664 QIGNSQLEP
+664 QVGNSELEP
-673 SQRHE
+673 SQRHD

-694 TYVKDYITSI
+694 TYVKNYITSI
-704 IEPDSDDPQTGYITW
+704 IDPDSDNPQTGYITW

-752 FIKAVSMGK
+752 FINAISMGK

-776 GFHLPKGWYLNLS
+776 GFHLPKGWYMNLS

-798 DFLTLCSVHNFDFQL
+798 DFITISSVHNFDFQL
-813 YKSFLKDRLSLSLNV
+813 YKSFLKDKLSLSLNV
-828 NDIFNTKRQKTD
+828 SDIFNTRRQKTD

-849 QQKWVDT
+849 QQKWEDT

>member
-1 MKPQA
+1 M
-6 LFHKKTNLIRKNSVI
+6 
-21 LKSFSFLIRN
+21 
-31 FATSFA
+31 
-37 RFLRSNI
+37 
-44 RKNFVAYCIKIK
+44 
-56 KKIMKHELIISSLL
+56 SSLL

-86 TIESV
+86 TAESI
-91 STENIST
+91 STAKNIST

-112 IQWEKQLSAVTIK
+112 IQWEKQLAAVTIK

-286 YVSGSNTGN
+286 YVSGS
-295 NSGSQA
+295 
-301 SSNTSSQAGDNAT
+301 QAGDNAT

-327 YYDRFYW
+327 YNDHFYW

-366 SYAMTNDYVDDNVTG
+366 SYAMTNDHVDDNVTG
-381 NNKFLY
+381 NNKFFY

-444 ALVAA
+444 ALVA
-449 SSSPSVPLLASVP
+449 PSVLLAPSSFPSVSLLASVP

-601 GTGTLETA
+601 GTPGTA
-609 SNEPLH
+609 STEAPLH

-626 LSHQSGRFSQSLSY
+626 LTHQSGRFSQSLSY
-640 RSSETRPSFQELN
+640 RSSEIRPSFQELN

-664 QIGNSQLEP
+664 QVGNSQLEP
-673 SQRHE
+673 SKHHE

-704 IEPDSDDPQTGYITW
+704 IEPYSDDPQTGYITW

-752 FIKAVSMGK
+752 FIKAISMGK

-776 GFHLPKGWYLNLS
+776 GFHLPKGWYMNLS

-798 DFLTLCSVHNFDFQL
+798 DFLTINSVHNFDFQL

-828 NDIFNTKRQKTD
+828 NDIFNTISRKTD

-849 QQKWVDT
+849 QQKWEDT

>member
-1 MKPQA
+1 MSG
-6 LFHKKTNLIRKNSVI
+6 LLI
-21 LKSFSFLIRN
+21 
-31 FATSFA
+31 
-37 RFLRSNI
+37 
-44 RKNFVAYCIKIK
+44 
-56 KKIMKHELIISSLL
+56 
-70 VLGNPMMANA
+70 LGNPMMMHA

-86 TIESV
+86 TAESV
-91 STENIST
+91 SAESFST
-98 DSIQAMKEK
+98 DSIQAIRENLHPDSILAMKEK

-112 IQWEKQLSAVTIK
+112 ILWEKQLEAVTIK

-157 AKLPGMFKNKD
+157 AKLPGMFKDKD
-168 GKPQAFIGGSPEIY
+168 GKPQAFIGGAPEIY

-187 VQDYSVVENLPV
+187 VQDYSIVENLPV

-223 LITTKKNLQGL
+223 LISTKKNLQGL
-234 AIVENSGFLF
+234 AIVENSGVLF

-270 YANWQGI
+270 YANWQGN

-286 YVSGSNTGN
+286 YVSGNQTGN
-295 NSGSQA
+295 
-301 SSNTSSQAGDNAT
+301 NAT
-314 TYIASATLDCKHS
+314 TYMASSTIDCKHN
-327 YYDRFYW
+327 YNDHFYW

-366 SYAMTNDYVDDNVTG
+366 SYAMTNDHVDDNVTG

-401 YGEKWKLNFFGDFV
+401 FGEKWKLNFFGDFV

-421 AQFVDEISERGAAK
+421 GQFVDEISEK
-435 GKGAATSPS
+435 K
-444 ALVAA
+444 
-449 SSSPSVPLLASVP
+449 LANGVSEE
-462 SDSIAWSLASSSPLQ
+462 D
-477 EARNKFTLLPQSDGT
+477 ARNKFTLLPQSDGT

-499 ANYTINDKQTWMMGA
+499 ANYTINDKQSLMFGG

-521 ESRTD
+521 ESRAD

-573 NYLKDETGR
+573 DYLKDETG
-582 TGIGRIG
+582 T
-589 SFENGN
+589 
-595 SETGRT
+595 T
-601 GTGTLETA
+601 GTGTTGTPETA
-609 SNEPLH
+609 STEPLH

-626 LSHQSGRFSQSLSY
+626 LTHQSGRFSQSLSY

-653 TGTVYANHYMR
+653 TGTVYVNRYMS

-673 SQRHE
+673 SQRHD

-704 IEPDSDDPQTGYITW
+704 IEPYSDDPQTGYITW

-752 FIKAVSMGK
+752 FIKAISMGK
-761 EKSFHDPYYI
+761 EKGFHDPYYI

-798 DFLTLCSVHNFDFQL
+798 DFVTISSVHNFDFQL

-828 NDIFNTKRQKTD
+828 NDIFNTKRHKTD
-840 GTYGNVRFQ
+840 GIYGNVRFQ
-849 QQKWVDT
+849 QQKWEDT